1 MADYKLS
8 ATLELKDKFT
18 AVVDKAKGGMKSFVG
33 TLEGASGTVDK
44 TGSAMEKMGQS
55 ALSAATKAE
64 KTKKALNGIKGTYT
78 ATIKTNDNATGTVK
92 KVANEIKALTGKTHS
107 IRVGIQQQISGPLG
121 NIKGKLSNAASG
133 FLSGLPTQL
142 VGFAGIGY
150 GVADTLRVYT
160 DFTHQMSRVKAIAGA
175 TDEEF
180 VRLTAKAKKQGM
192 MTQFTATESGKAM
205 EYMAMAGWKT
215 EDMLNGISGI
225 MSLAAASGEDLGQVS
240 DIVTDALSAFKLQA
254 KDAGHFADVLAQ
266 AATNSNTNVGMM
278 GYTFKYVAPLAG
290 TLGFNIED
298 TALAIGLMAN
308 SGIKAEKAGTAL
320 RSLFTRMAAPT
331 KQSSSAMSE
340 LGFSMT
346 DSTGKVK
353 SLRSIM
359 KELRKDFKSLST
371 TDQTRL
377 AKQLAGE
384 DAISGFLAIMNANE
398 ADWNKLE
405 TAIDHSSGAAK
416 NMENVSTS
424 NLWGSIKSLQSA
436 WESVQLGFMGQ
447 GPGSGVKEFV
457 DAVTIDLRKFTK
469 SLQDGFQFKD
479 LVDLAKNAVQQLID
493 KFMQLDGVGSVL
505 AGGTLA
511 FGLAKLI
518 GMLKKFNGLFKTGT
532 AGAGGTA
539 GTGVGTHD
547 MVVNANNVVVNGTVA
562 GGASGGGTTPV
573 PGGGGKKSGGAAA
586 SAIVRYLP
594 AILTGVKTA
603 YDVVKTEGKEAK
615 TRVGIGGAVQTGAV
629 ALGTAIGGPA
639 GSVIGFAV
647 GDAINQAIQD
657 PAWSSQRSSAGSE
670 MYLRPF
676 EALAS
681 TNDRING
688 DAMGNGQDIASRFN
702 ADMARIP
709 EDFKN
714 WLQESPSSMDGWS
727 DSMDGVADRFNQDWA
742 NIKQAAQQKL
752 AEVGSAIDE
761 LGTEVGNKAEEM
773 KTNISNA
780 WEEIA
785 QAVSDTTSEWGGY
798 VDAAIGTIEG
808 ALEGLKSRAAGIW
821 ADIKKAAAS
830 AWADI
835 GAKASGALSGAQSW
849 FAGTSVGQWW
859 YSGKGN
865 ATGSQYYEGG
875 WTEINEHGGELI
887 DLPGGSRIYPHAT
900 TERMLE
906 KQFSNVKT
914 GGAPTV
920 NISGNTFVVRQES
933 DIQQIA
939 YELAQLIMQGQQN
952 YGGGYA

>member
-18 AVVDKAKGGMKSFVG
+18 AVVDKAKSGMKSFAS
-33 TLEGASGTVDK
+33 TLEGASGSVDK

-55 ALSAATKAE
+55 ALSAAAKAD
-64 KTKKALNGIKGTYT
+64 KAKKSLEGLKGTYT
-78 ATIKTNDNATGTVK
+78 ATIKTNDSATGTVK
-92 KVANEIKALTGKTHS
+92 KVANEIKALTNKTHS

-121 NIKGKLSNAASG
+121 NIKGKISNAASG

-142 VGFAGIGY
+142 VGFAGLGY
-150 GVADTLRVYT
+150 GVADTLKVYT

-175 TDEEF
+175 TDDEF
-180 VRLTAKAKKQGM
+180 ARLTAKAKEQGM

-320 RSLFTRMAAPT
+320 RSMFTRMAAPT
-331 KQSSSAMSE
+331 KESSSAMAE

-359 KELRKDFKSLST
+359 KELRKDFKGLSK
-371 TDQTRL
+371 TDQARL

-384 DAISGFLAIMNANE
+384 DAISGFLAIMNANGS
-398 ADWNKLE
+398 DWRKLE
-405 TAIDHSSGAAK
+405 TAIDHSQGAAK
-416 NMENVSTS
+416 NMENISTS

-436 WESVQLGFMGQ
+436 WESVQLSFMSQ
-447 GPGSGVKEFV
+447 GPGSTIKEFV
-457 DAVTIDLRKFTK
+457 DAATLDLRKLSTALKNGFKFT
-469 SLQDGFQFKD
+469 DA
-479 LVDLAKNAVQQLID
+479 VDLAKTAVQQLID
-493 KFMQLDGVGSVL
+493 KFLKLDSMGSVL
-505 AGGTLA
+505 SGGTLA
-511 FGLAKLI
+511 FGLVNLI
-518 GMLKKFNGLFKTGT
+518 GLMKKFNGLFKNTGT
-532 AGAGGTA
+532 SGGVS
-539 GTGVGTHD
+539 GTGVGMND
-547 MVVNANNVVVNGTVA
+547 MVINARNVVVNGTVSGSA
-562 GGASGGGTTPV
+562 GGSTVPV
-573 PGGGGKKSGGAAA
+573 PGGRKKSGGAAA
-586 SAIVRYLP
+586 AATFVRYLP

-603 YDVVKTEGKEAK
+603 YDVVKTEGKDAK

-639 GSVIGFAV
+639 GTVVGFAV

-670 MYLRPF
+670 MYLQPSYDDR
-676 EALAS
+676 LG
-681 TNDRING
+681 TNGGVNG
-688 DAMGNGQDIASRFN
+688 DTMGNGQDIASRFQT
-702 ADMARIP
+702 DMGN
-709 EDFKN
+709 FKN
-714 WLQESPSSMDGWS
+714 WLFSDDAPSAMDSWG

-752 AEVGSAIDE
+752 SGIGTAMGE
-761 LGTEVGNKAEEM
+761 LGESIGTQASEM
-773 KTNISNA
+773 QTSMSNA
-780 WEEIA
+780 WENIA
-785 QAVSDTTSEWGGY
+785 QSVSETTSEWGGY
-798 VDAAIGTIEG
+798 VDDAIGTIEG
-808 ALEGLKSRAAGIW
+808 ALDGLKSRAAGIW
-821 ADIKKAAAS
+821 ADIKNSAAS

-849 FAGTSVGQWW
+849 FAGTSLGKWW
-859 YSGKGN
+859 DHN
-865 ATGSQYYEGG
+865 ATGSEYYAGG
-875 WTEINEHGGELI
+875 LTEVNEHGGEII

-906 KQFSNVKT
+906 KQFSKAT
-914 GGAPTV
+914 SAGAPTV
-920 NISGNTFVVRQES
+920 TISGNTFIVRQES

>member
-18 AVVDKAKGGMKSFVG
+18 AVVDNVKSGMKSFAS
-33 TLEGASGTVDK
+33 TLEGASGTVDR

-55 ALSAATKAE
+55 ALSAAAKAD
-64 KTKKALNGIKGTYT
+64 KAKRSLEGLKGTYT
-78 ATIKTNDNATGTVK
+78 ATIKTNDSATGTVK
-92 KVANEIKALTGKTHS
+92 KVANEIKALTNKTHS

-121 NIKGKLSNAASG
+121 NIKGKISNAASG

-142 VGFAGIGY
+142 VGFAGLGY
-150 GVADTLRVYT
+150 GVADTLKVYT

-175 TDEEF
+175 TDDEF
-180 VRLTAKAKKQGM
+180 ARLIAKAKEQGM

-320 RSLFTRMAAPT
+320 RSMFTRMAAPT
-331 KQSSSAMSE
+331 KESSSAMAE

-359 KELRKDFKSLST
+359 KELRKDFKGLSK
-371 TDQTRL
+371 TDQARL

-384 DAISGFLAIMNANE
+384 DAISGFLAIMNANGS
-398 ADWNKLE
+398 DWRKLE
-405 TAIDHSSGAAK
+405 TAIDHSQGAAK
-416 NMENVSTS
+416 NMENISTS

-436 WESVQLGFMGQ
+436 WESVQLSFMSQ
-447 GPGSGVKEFV
+447 GPGSTIKEFV
-457 DAVTIDLRKFTK
+457 DAATLDLRKLSTALKNGFKFT
-469 SLQDGFQFKD
+469 DA
-479 LVDLAKNAVQQLID
+479 VDLAKTAVQQLID
-493 KFMQLDGVGSVL
+493 KFLKLDSMGSVL

-511 FGLAKLI
+511 FGLVNLI
-518 GMLKKFNGLFKTGT
+518 GLMKKFNGLFKNTGT
-532 AGAGGTA
+532 SGGVS
-539 GTGVGTHD
+539 GTGVGMND
-547 MVVNANNVVVNGTVA
+547 MVINARNVVVNGTVSGSA
-562 GGASGGGTTPV
+562 GGSTVPV
-573 PGGGGKKSGGAAA
+573 PGGRKKSGGSAAA
-586 SAIVRYLP
+586 ATFVRYLP

-603 YDVVKTEGKEAK
+603 YDVVKTEGKDAK

-639 GSVIGFAV
+639 GTVVGFAV

-670 MYLRPF
+670 MYLQPSYDDG
-676 EALAS
+676 LG
-681 TNDRING
+681 TNGGVNG
-688 DAMGNGQDIASRFN
+688 DTMGNGQDIASRFQT
-702 ADMARIP
+702 DMGN
-709 EDFKN
+709 FKN
-714 WLQESPSSMDGWS
+714 WLFSDDAPSAMDSWG

-752 AEVGSAIDE
+752 SGIGTAMGE
-761 LGTEVGNKAEEM
+761 LGESIGTQASEM
-773 KTNISNA
+773 QTSMSNA
-780 WEEIA
+780 WENIA
-785 QAVSDTTSEWGGY
+785 QSVSETTSEWGGY
-798 VDAAIGTIEG
+798 VDDAIGTIEG
-808 ALEGLKSRAAGIW
+808 ALDGLKSRAAGIW
-821 ADIKKAAAS
+821 ADIKNSAAS

-849 FAGTSVGQWW
+849 FAGTSLGKWW
-859 YSGKGN
+859 DHN
-865 ATGSQYYEGG
+865 ATGSEYYAGG
-875 WTEINEHGGELI
+875 LTEVNEHGGEII

-906 KQFSNVKT
+906 KQFSKAT
-914 GGAPTV
+914 SAGAPTV
-920 NISGNTFVVRQES
+920 TISGNTFIVRQES

>member
-18 AVVDKAKGGMKSFVG
+18 AVVDKAKSGMKSFAS
-33 TLEGASGTVDK
+33 TLEGASGTVDR

-55 ALSAATKAE
+55 ALSAAAKAE
-64 KTKKALNGIKGTYT
+64 KTKKSLNGIKGTYT

-92 KVANEIKALTGKTHS
+92 KVANEIKALTNKTHS

-142 VGFAGIGY
+142 VGFAGLGY
-150 GVADTLRVYT
+150 GVADTLKVYT

-175 TDEEF
+175 TDDEF
-180 VRLTAKAKKQGM
+180 ARLTAKAKEQGM

-320 RSLFTRMAAPT
+320 RSMFTRMAAPT
-331 KQSSSAMSE
+331 KESSSAMAE

-346 DSTGKVK
+346 DSAGKVK

-359 KELRKDFKSLST
+359 KELRKDFKGLSKM
-371 TDQTRL
+371 DQTRL

-398 ADWNKLE
+398 SDWKKLE
-405 TAIDHSSGAAK
+405 TAIDHSQGAAK
-416 NMENVSTS
+416 NMENISTS
-424 NLWGSIKSLQSA
+424 NLWGSIKGLQSA
-436 WESVQLGFMGQ
+436 WEAVQLGIMSQ
-447 GPGSGVKEFV
+447 GPGSGMKEFV
-457 DAVTIDLRKFTK
+457 DAATIDLRKFTK
-469 SLQDGFQFKD
+469 SLEDGFQFKD
-479 LVDLAKNAVQQLID
+479 LVDVAKTAVQQLID
-493 KFMQLDGVGSVL
+493 KFVQLDGMGSVL

-511 FGLAKLI
+511 LGLVKLI
-518 GMLKKFNGLFKTGT
+518 GLMKKFNGLFKTST
-532 AGAGGTA
+532 VGGNT
-539 GTGVGTHD
+539 GTGVGMND
-547 MVVNANNVVVNGTVA
+547 MVVNARNVVVNGTVSGSA
-562 GGASGGGTTPV
+562 GGGATPV
-573 PGGGGKKSGGAAA
+573 PGGGKKGSGAAV

-603 YDVVKTEGKEAK
+603 YDVVKTEGKDAK

-639 GSVIGFAV
+639 GTVVGFAV

-670 MYLRPF
+670 MYLQPSYDDR
-676 EALAS
+676 LG
-681 TNDRING
+681 TNGGVNG
-688 DAMGNGQDIASRFN
+688 DTMGNGQDIASRFQTDTTN
-702 ADMARIP
+702 
-709 EDFKN
+709 FKN
-714 WLQESPSSMDGWS
+714 WLFSSDAPSAMDDWGNSMDG
-727 DSMDGVADRFNQDWA
+727 MADRFNQDWE
-742 NIKQAAQQKL
+742 NMKQTAQQKL
-752 AEVGSAIDE
+752 SSIGTAMGE
-761 LGTEVGNKAEEM
+761 LGESIGTQASEM
-773 KTNISNA
+773 QTSMSNA
-780 WEEIA
+780 WENIA
-785 QAVSDTTSEWGGY
+785 QSVSETTSEWGGY
-798 VDAAIGTIEG
+798 VDDAIGTIEG
-808 ALEGLKSRAAGIW
+808 ALEGLKGRAAGIW
-821 ADIKKAAAS
+821 ADIKNSAAS

-835 GAKASGALSGAQSW
+835 GAKASNALAGAQSW
-849 FAGTSVGQWW
+849 FAGTALGKWW
-859 YSGKGN
+859 DHN
-865 ATGSQYYEGG
+865 ATGSEYYTGG
-875 WTEINEHGGELI
+875 LTEVNEHGGEII

-906 KQFSNVKT
+906 KQFSKAT
-914 GGAPTV
+914 PAGAPTV
-920 NISGNTFVVRQES
+920 TISGNTFIVRQES

>member
-18 AVVDKAKGGMKSFVG
+18 AVVDKAKSGMKSFAS
-33 TLEGASGTVDK
+33 TLEGASGSVDK
-44 TGSAMEKMGQS
+44 TGSAMEKMGRS
-55 ALSAATKAE
+55 ALSAAAKAD
-64 KTKKALNGIKGTYT
+64 KAKKSLEGLKGTYT
-78 ATIKTNDNATGTVK
+78 ATIKTNDSATGTVK
-92 KVANEIKALTGKTHS
+92 KVANEIKALTTKTHS
-107 IRVGIQQQISGPLG
+107 IRVGIQQQIPGPLG
-121 NIKGKLSNAASG
+121 NIKGKLSNATSG

-175 TDEEF
+175 TDDEF
-180 VRLTAKAKKQGM
+180 ARLTAKAKEQGM

-320 RSLFTRMAAPT
+320 RSMFTRMAAPT
-331 KQSSSAMSE
+331 KESSSAMAE

-346 DSTGKVK
+346 DSAGKVK

-359 KELRKDFKSLST
+359 KELRKDFKGLSKM
-371 TDQTRL
+371 DQTRL

-398 ADWNKLE
+398 SDWKKLE
-405 TAIDHSSGAAK
+405 TAIDHSQGAAK
-416 NMENVSTS
+416 NMENISTS
-424 NLWGSIKSLQSA
+424 NLWGSIKGLQSA
-436 WESVQLGFMGQ
+436 WEAVQLGIMSQ
-447 GPGSGVKEFV
+447 GPGSGMKEFV

-469 SLQDGFQFKD
+469 SLEDGFQFRD
-479 LVDLAKNAVQQLID
+479 LVDVAKTAVQQLID
-493 KFMQLDGVGSVL
+493 KFVQLDGMGSVL

-511 FGLAKLI
+511 LGLVKLI
-518 GMLKKFNGLFKTGT
+518 GLMKKFNGLFKNTGT
-532 AGAGGTA
+532 AGGTS
-539 GTGVGTHD
+539 GTGVGMND
-547 MVVNANNVVVNGTVA
+547 MVVNARNVVVNGTVSGTA
-562 GGASGGGTTPV
+562 GGGTVPV
-573 PGGGGKKSGGAAA
+573 PGGPGKKSGGAAA
-586 SAIVRYLP
+586 AATFVRYLP

-603 YDVVKTEGKEAK
+603 YDVVKTEGKDAK

-639 GSVIGFAV
+639 GTVVGFAV

-657 PAWSSQRSSAGSE
+657 PEWSSQRSSANSE

-676 EALAS
+676 EAQAS

-688 DAMGNGQDIASRFN
+688 DALGNGQDIASRFQTDTAN
-702 ADMARIP
+702 
-709 EDFKN
+709 FKN
-714 WLQESPSSMDGWS
+714 WLFSSDAPSAMDDWGNSMDG
-727 DSMDGVADRFNQDWA
+727 MADRFNQDWE
-742 NIKQAAQQKL
+742 NMKQTAQQKL
-752 AEVGSAIDE
+752 SGIGTAMGE
-761 LGTEVGNKAEEM
+761 LGESIGTQASEM
-773 KTNISNA
+773 QTSMSNA
-780 WEEIA
+780 WENIA
-785 QAVSDTTSEWGGY
+785 QSVSETTSEWGGY
-798 VDAAIGTIEG
+798 VDDAIGTIEG
-808 ALEGLKSRAAGIW
+808 ALDGLKSRAAGIW
-821 ADIKKAAAS
+821 ADIKNSAAS

-849 FAGTSVGQWW
+849 FAGTSLGKWW
-859 YSGKGN
+859 DHN
-865 ATGSQYYEGG
+865 ATGSEYYAGG
-875 WTEINEHGGELI
+875 LTEVNEHGGEII

-906 KQFSNVKT
+906 KQFSKAT
-914 GGAPTV
+914 SAGAPTV
-920 NISGNTFVVRQES
+920 TISGNTFIVRQES

>member
-18 AVVDKAKGGMKSFVG
+18 AVVDKAKSGMKSFTS
-33 TLEGASGTVDK
+33 TLEGASGSVDK

-55 ALSAATKAE
+55 ALSAAAKAE
-64 KTKKALNGIKGTYT
+64 KAKRSLEGLKGTYT
-78 ATIKTNDNATGTVK
+78 ATIKTNDAATGTVK
-92 KVANEIKALTGKTHS
+92 KVANEIKALTNKTHS

-142 VGFAGIGY
+142 VGFAGLGY
-150 GVADTLRVYT
+150 GVADTLKVYT

-175 TDEEF
+175 TDDEF
-180 VRLTAKAKKQGM
+180 ARLTAKAKEQGM

-320 RSLFTRMAAPT
+320 RSMFTRMAAPT
-331 KQSSSAMSE
+331 KESSSAMAE

-353 SLRSIM
+353 NLRSIM
-359 KELRKDFKSLST
+359 KELRKDFKGLSKM
-371 TDQTRL
+371 DQTRL

-398 ADWNKLE
+398 SDWKKLE
-405 TAIDHSSGAAK
+405 TAIDHSQGAAK
-416 NMENVSTS
+416 NMENISTS
-424 NLWGSIKSLQSA
+424 NLWGSIKGLQSA
-436 WESVQLGFMGQ
+436 WESVQLGIMSQ
-447 GPGSGVKEFV
+447 GPGSGLKEFV
-457 DAVTIDLRKFTK
+457 DAVTIDLRKLTK
-469 SLQDGFQFKD
+469 SLEDGFQFRD
-479 LVDLAKNAVQQLID
+479 LVDVAKTAVQQLID
-493 KFMQLDGVGSVL
+493 KFVQLDGMGSVL

-511 FGLAKLI
+511 FGLLKLI
-518 GMLKKFNGLFKTGT
+518 GLMKKFNGLFKNTGT
-532 AGAGGTA
+532 AGGVSGT
-539 GTGVGTHD
+539 GTGVGMND
-547 MVVNANNVVVNGTVA
+547 MVVNARNVVVNGTVSGTA
-562 GGASGGGTTPV
+562 GGGTVPV
-573 PGGGGKKSGGAAA
+573 PGGGKKSGGAAA
-586 SAIVRYLP
+586 AATFIRYLP

-603 YDVVKTEGKEAK
+603 YDVVKTEGKDAK

-639 GSVIGFAV
+639 GTVVGFAV

-657 PAWSSQRSSAGSE
+657 PEWSSQRSSANSE

-676 EALAS
+676 EAQAS
-681 TNDRING
+681 TNERING
-688 DAMGNGQDIASRFN
+688 DALGNGQDIASRFQTDTAN
-702 ADMARIP
+702 
-709 EDFKN
+709 FKN
-714 WLQESPSSMDGWS
+714 WLFSSDAPSAMDDWGNSMDG
-727 DSMDGVADRFNQDWA
+727 MADRFNQDWETM
-742 NIKQAAQQKL
+742 KQTVQQKL
-752 AEVGSAIDE
+752 AGIGTAIGE
-761 LGTEVGNKAEEM
+761 LGESIGTQAGEM
-773 KTNISNA
+773 QTAMSDA
-780 WEEIA
+780 WENIA
-785 QAVSDTTSEWGGY
+785 QSVSDTTSEWGGY
-798 VDAAIGTIEG
+798 VDNAIGTIES

-821 ADIKKAAAS
+821 ADIKNSAAS

-849 FAGTSVGQWW
+849 FAGTSLGKWW
-859 YSGKGN
+859 DHN
-865 ATGSQYYEGG
+865 ATGSEYYAGG
-875 WTEINEHGGELI
+875 LTEVNEHGGEII

-906 KQFSNVKT
+906 KQLAQAVPV
-914 GGAPTV
+914 GAPTV
-920 NISGNTFVVRQES
+920 TISGNTFIVRQES

>member
-1 MADYKLS
+1 M
-8 ATLELKDKFT
+8 
-18 AVVDKAKGGMKSFVG
+18 
-33 TLEGASGTVDK
+33 
-44 TGSAMEKMGQS
+44 
-55 ALSAATKAE
+55 
-64 KTKKALNGIKGTYT
+64 
-78 ATIKTNDNATGTVK
+78 K
-92 KVANEIKALTGKTHS
+92 KVANEIKALTNKTHS

-121 NIKGKLSNAASG
+121 NVKGKLSNAASG

-142 VGFAGIGY
+142 VGFAGLGY
-150 GVADTLRVYT
+150 GVADTLKVYT

-175 TDEEF
+175 TDDEF
-180 VRLTAKAKKQGM
+180 ARLTAKAKEQGM

-320 RSLFTRMAAPT
+320 RSMFTRMAAPT
-331 KQSSSAMSE
+331 KESSSAMAE

-346 DSTGKVK
+346 DSAGKVK

-359 KELRKDFKSLST
+359 KELRKDFKGLSKM
-371 TDQTRL
+371 DQTRL

-398 ADWNKLE
+398 SDWKKLE
-405 TAIDHSSGAAK
+405 TAIDHSQGAAK
-416 NMENVSTS
+416 NMENISTS
-424 NLWGSIKSLQSA
+424 NLWGSIKGLQSA
-436 WESVQLGFMGQ
+436 WEAVQLGIMSQ
-447 GPGSGVKEFV
+447 GPGSGMKEFV
-457 DAVTIDLRKFTK
+457 DAATIDLRKFTK
-469 SLQDGFQFKD
+469 SLEDGFQFRD
-479 LVDLAKNAVQQLID
+479 LVDVAKTAVQQLID
-493 KFMQLDGVGSVL
+493 KFIQLDGMGSVL

-511 FGLAKLI
+511 FGLVKLI
-518 GMLKKFNGLFKTGT
+518 GLMKKFNGLFKTST
-532 AGAGGTA
+532 VGGNT
-539 GTGVGTHD
+539 GTGVGMND
-547 MVVNANNVVVNGTVA
+547 MVVNARNVVVNGTVSGSA
-562 GGASGGGTTPV
+562 GGGATPV
-573 PGGGGKKSGGAAA
+573 PGGGKKGSGAAV

-594 AILTGVKTA
+594 AILTGVKTV
-603 YDVVKTEGKEAK
+603 YDVTKTEGKEAK

-639 GSVIGFAV
+639 GTVVGFAV

-670 MYLRPF
+670 MYLQPSYDDR
-676 EALAS
+676 LG
-681 TNDRING
+681 TNGGVNG
-688 DAMGNGQDIASRFN
+688 DTMGNGQDIASRFQT
-702 ADMARIP
+702 DMGN
-709 EDFKN
+709 FKN
-714 WLQESPSSMDGWS
+714 WLFSDDAPSAMDDWGNSMDG
-727 DSMDGVADRFNQDWA
+727 MADRFNQDWE
-742 NIKQAAQQKL
+742 NMKQTAQQKL
-752 AEVGSAIDE
+752 SGIGTAMGE
-761 LGTEVGNKAEEM
+761 LGESIGTQASEM
-773 KTNISNA
+773 QTSMSNA
-780 WEEIA
+780 WENIA
-785 QAVSDTTSEWGGY
+785 QSVSETTSEWGGY
-798 VDAAIGTIEG
+798 VDDAIGTIEG
-808 ALEGLKSRAAGIW
+808 ALDGLKSRAAGIW
-821 ADIKKAAAS
+821 ADIKNSAAS

-849 FAGTSVGQWW
+849 FAGTSLGKWW
-859 YSGKGN
+859 DHN
-865 ATGSQYYEGG
+865 ATGSEYYAGG
-875 WTEINEHGGELI
+875 LTEVNEHGGEII

-906 KQFSNVKT
+906 KQFSKAT
-914 GGAPTV
+914 PTGAPTV
-920 NISGNTFVVRQES
+920 TISGNTFIVRQES

>member
-18 AVVDKAKGGMKSFVG
+18 AVVDKAKSGMKSFAS
-33 TLEGASGTVDK
+33 TLEGASGSVDK
-44 TGSAMEKMGQS
+44 TGSAMEKMGRS
-55 ALSAATKAE
+55 ALSAAAKAD
-64 KTKKALNGIKGTYT
+64 KAKKSLEGLKGTYT
-78 ATIKTNDNATGTVK
+78 ATLKTNDSATGTVK
-92 KVANEIKALTGKTHS
+92 KVANEIKALTTKTHS

-121 NIKGKLSNAASG
+121 NIKGKLSNATSG

-175 TDEEF
+175 TDDEF
-180 VRLTAKAKKQGM
+180 ARLTAKAKEQGM

-320 RSLFTRMAAPT
+320 RSMFTRMAAPT
-331 KQSSSAMSE
+331 KESSSAMAE

-346 DSTGKVK
+346 DSAGKVK

-359 KELRKDFKSLST
+359 KELRKDFKGLSKM
-371 TDQTRL
+371 DQTRL

-398 ADWNKLE
+398 SDWKKLE
-405 TAIDHSSGAAK
+405 TAIDHSQGAAK
-416 NMENVSTS
+416 NMENISTS
-424 NLWGSIKSLQSA
+424 NLWGSIKGLQSA
-436 WESVQLGFMGQ
+436 WEAVQLGIMSQ
-447 GPGSGVKEFV
+447 GPGSGMKEFV
-457 DAVTIDLRKFTK
+457 DAATIDLRKFTK
-469 SLQDGFQFKD
+469 SLEDGFQFKD
-479 LVDLAKNAVQQLID
+479 LVDVAKTAVQQLID
-493 KFMQLDGVGSVL
+493 KFVQLDGVGSVL

-511 FGLAKLI
+511 FGLVKLI
-518 GMLKKFNGLFKTGT
+518 GLMKKFNGLFKNTGT
-532 AGAGGTA
+532 SGGVS
-539 GTGVGTHD
+539 GTGVGMND
-547 MVVNANNVVVNGTVA
+547 MVINARNVVVNGTVSGSA
-562 GGASGGGTTPV
+562 GGSTVPV
-573 PGGGGKKSGGAAA
+573 PGGRKKSGGAAA
-586 SAIVRYLP
+586 AATFVRYLP

-603 YDVVKTEGKEAK
+603 YDVVKTEGKDAK

-639 GSVIGFAV
+639 GTVVGFAV

-670 MYLRPF
+670 MYLQPSYDDG
-676 EALAS
+676 LG
-681 TNDRING
+681 TNGGVNG
-688 DAMGNGQDIASRFN
+688 DTMGNGQDIASRFQT
-702 ADMARIP
+702 DMGN
-709 EDFKN
+709 FKN
-714 WLQESPSSMDGWS
+714 WLFSDDAPSAMDSWG

-752 AEVGSAIDE
+752 SGIGTAMGE
-761 LGTEVGNKAEEM
+761 LGESIGTQASEM
-773 KTNISNA
+773 QTSMSNA
-780 WEEIA
+780 WENIA
-785 QAVSDTTSEWGGY
+785 QSVSETTSEWGGY
-798 VDAAIGTIEG
+798 VDDAIGTIEG
-808 ALEGLKSRAAGIW
+808 ALDGLKSRAAGIW
-821 ADIKKAAAS
+821 ADIKNSAAS

-849 FAGTSVGQWW
+849 FAGTFLGKWW
-859 YSGKGN
+859 DHN
-865 ATGSQYYEGG
+865 ATGSEYYAGG
-875 WTEINEHGGELI
+875 LTEVNEHGGEII

-906 KQFSNVKT
+906 KQFSKAT
-914 GGAPTV
+914 SAGAPTV
-920 NISGNTFVVRQES
+920 TISGNTFIVRQES

>member
-18 AVVDKAKGGMKSFVG
+18 VVVDKAKSGMKSFAS
-33 TLEGASGTVDK
+33 TLEGASGFVDK
-44 TGSAMEKMGQS
+44 TGSAMEKMGRS
-55 ALSAATKAE
+55 ALSAAAKAD
-64 KTKKALNGIKGTYT
+64 KAKKSLEGLKGTYT
-78 ATIKTNDNATGTVK
+78 ATIKTNDAATGTVK
-92 KVANEIKALTGKTHS
+92 KVANEIKALTNKTHS

-142 VGFAGIGY
+142 VGFAGLGY
-150 GVADTLRVYT
+150 GVADTLKVYT

-175 TDEEF
+175 TDDEF
-180 VRLTAKAKKQGM
+180 ARLTAKAKEQGM

-298 TALAIGLMAN
+298 TALAIGLMAS

-320 RSLFTRMAAPT
+320 RSMFTRMAAPT
-331 KQSSSAMSE
+331 KESSSAMAE

-346 DSTGKVK
+346 DSAGKVK

-359 KELRKDFKSLST
+359 KELRKDFKGLSKL
-371 TDQTRL
+371 DQTRL

-384 DAISGFLAIMNANE
+384 DAISGFLAIMNANDS
-398 ADWNKLE
+398 DWKKLE
-405 TAIDHSSGAAK
+405 TAIDHSQGASK
-416 NMENVSTS
+416 RNEIISTS

-436 WESVQLGFMGQ
+436 WEAVQLGIMSQ
-447 GPGSGVKEFV
+447 GPGSGMKEFV
-457 DAVTIDLRKFTK
+457 DAATIDLRKFTK
-469 SLQDGFQFKD
+469 SLEDGFQFRD
-479 LVDLAKNAVQQLID
+479 LVDVAKNAVQQLID
-493 KFMQLDGVGSVL
+493 KFVQLDGMGSVL

-511 FGLAKLI
+511 FGLVKLI
-518 GMLKKFNGLFKTGT
+518 GLLKKFNGLFKNTGT
-532 AGAGGTA
+532 AEGAS
-539 GTGVGTHD
+539 GTGVGMND
-547 MVVNANNVVVNGTVA
+547 MVVNARNVVVNGTVSGSA
-562 GGASGGGTTPV
+562 GGSTVPV
-573 PGGGGKKSGGAAA
+573 PGGGKKSGGATAA
-586 SAIVRYLP
+586 ATFVRYLP

-603 YDVVKTEGKEAK
+603 YDVVKTEGKDAK

-639 GSVIGFAV
+639 GSLVGFAV

-670 MYLRPF
+670 MYLQPSYDDR
-676 EALAS
+676 LG
-681 TNDRING
+681 TNGGVNG
-688 DAMGNGQDIASRFN
+688 DTMGNGQDIASRFQTDTAN
-702 ADMARIP
+702 
-709 EDFKN
+709 FKN
-714 WLQESPSSMDGWS
+714 WLFSSDAPSAMDDWGNSMDG
-727 DSMDGVADRFNQDWA
+727 MADRFNQDWE
-742 NIKQAAQQKL
+742 NMKQTAQQKL
-752 AEVGSAIDE
+752 SGIGTAMGE
-761 LGTEVGNKAEEM
+761 LGESIGTQASEM
-773 KTNISNA
+773 QTSMSNA
-780 WEEIA
+780 WENIA
-785 QAVSDTTSEWGGY
+785 QSVSDTTSEWGGY
-798 VDAAIGTIEG
+798 VDNAIGTIEG

-821 ADIKKAAAS
+821 ADIKESAAS

-835 GAKASGALSGAQSW
+835 GAKASGALAGAQSW
-849 FAGTSVGQWW
+849 FAGTSLGKWW
-859 YSGKGN
+859 DHN
-865 ATGSQYYEGG
+865 ATGSEYYAGG
-875 WTEINEHGGELI
+875 LTEVNEHGGEII

-900 TERMLE
+900 TERLLE
-906 KQFSNVKT
+906 KQFSKAAPA
-914 GGAPTV
+914 GAPTV
-920 NISGNTFVVRQES
+920 TISGNTFIVRQES

>member
-18 AVVDKAKGGMKSFVG
+18 AVVDKAKSGMKSFAS
-33 TLEGASGTVDK
+33 TLEGASGSVDK

-55 ALSAATKAE
+55 ALSAAAKAD
-64 KTKKALNGIKGTYT
+64 KAKKSLEGLKGTYT
-78 ATIKTNDNATGTVK
+78 ATIKTNDSATGTVK
-92 KVANEIKALTGKTHS
+92 KVANEIKALTNKTHS

-142 VGFAGIGY
+142 VGFAGLGY
-150 GVADTLRVYT
+150 GVADTLKVYT

-175 TDEEF
+175 TDDEF
-180 VRLTAKAKKQGM
+180 ARLTAKAKEQGM

-320 RSLFTRMAAPT
+320 RSMFTRMAAPT
-331 KQSSSAMSE
+331 KQSRSAMAE

-359 KELRKDFKSLST
+359 KELRKDFKGLSK
-371 TDQTRL
+371 TDQARL

-384 DAISGFLAIMNANE
+384 DAISGFLAIINANGS
-398 ADWNKLE
+398 DWRKLE
-405 TAIDHSSGAAK
+405 TAIDHSQGAAK
-416 NMENVSTS
+416 NMENISTS

-436 WESVQLGFMGQ
+436 WESVQLSFMSQ
-447 GPGSGVKEFV
+447 GPGSTIKEFV
-457 DAVTIDLRKFTK
+457 DAATLDLRKLSTALKNGFKFT
-469 SLQDGFQFKD
+469 DA
-479 LVDLAKNAVQQLID
+479 VELAKTAVQQLID
-493 KFMQLDGVGSVL
+493 KFLKLDSMGSVL

-511 FGLAKLI
+511 FGLVNLI
-518 GMLKKFNGLFKTGT
+518 GLMKKFNGLFKNTGT
-532 AGAGGTA
+532 SGGVS
-539 GTGVGTHD
+539 GTGVGMND
-547 MVVNANNVVVNGTVA
+547 MVINARNVVVNGTVSGSA
-562 GGASGGGTTPV
+562 GGSTVPV
-573 PGGGGKKSGGAAA
+573 PGGRKKSGGAAA
-586 SAIVRYLP
+586 AATFVRYLP

-603 YDVVKTEGKEAK
+603 YDVVKTEGKDAK

-639 GSVIGFAV
+639 GTVVGFAV

-670 MYLRPF
+670 MYLQPSYDDG
-676 EALAS
+676 LG
-681 TNDRING
+681 TNGGVNG
-688 DAMGNGQDIASRFN
+688 DTMGNGQDIASRFQT
-702 ADMARIP
+702 DMGN
-709 EDFKN
+709 FKN
-714 WLQESPSSMDGWS
+714 WLFSDDAPSAMDSWG

-752 AEVGSAIDE
+752 SGIGTAMGE
-761 LGTEVGNKAEEM
+761 LGESIGTQASEM
-773 KTNISNA
+773 QTSMSNA
-780 WEEIA
+780 WENIA
-785 QAVSDTTSEWGGY
+785 QSVSDTTSEWGGY
-798 VDAAIGTIEG
+798 VDNAIGTIEG

-821 ADIKKAAAS
+821 ADIKESAAS

-835 GAKASGALSGAQSW
+835 GAKASGALAGAQSW
-849 FAGTSVGQWW
+849 FAGTSLGKWW
-859 YSGKGN
+859 DHN
-865 ATGSQYYEGG
+865 ATGSEYYAGG
-875 WTEINEHGGELI
+875 LTEVNEHGGEII

-906 KQFSNVKT
+906 KQFSQAAPAS
-914 GGAPTV
+914 APTV
-920 NISGNTFVVRQES
+920 TISGNTFIVRQES

>member
-18 AVVDKAKGGMKSFVG
+18 AVVDKAKNGMKSFAS
-33 TLEGASGTVDK
+33 TLEGASGSVDK

-55 ALSAATKAE
+55 ALSAAAKAE
-64 KTKKALNGIKGTYT
+64 KAKRSLEGLKGTYT
-78 ATIKTNDNATGTVK
+78 ATIKTNDSATGTVK
-92 KVANEIKALTGKTHS
+92 KVANEIKALTNKTHS

-142 VGFAGIGY
+142 VGFAGLGY
-150 GVADTLRVYT
+150 GVADTLKVYT

-175 TDEEF
+175 TDDEF
-180 VRLTAKAKKQGM
+180 ARLTAKAKEQGM

-320 RSLFTRMAAPT
+320 RSMFTRMAAPT
-331 KQSSSAMSE
+331 KESSSAMAE

-346 DSTGKVK
+346 DSAGKVK

-359 KELRKDFKSLST
+359 KELRKDFKGLSKM
-371 TDQTRL
+371 DQTRL

-398 ADWNKLE
+398 SDWKKLE
-405 TAIDHSSGAAK
+405 TAIDHSQGAAK
-416 NMENVSTS
+416 NMENISTS
-424 NLWGSIKSLQSA
+424 NLWGSIKGLQSA
-436 WESVQLGFMGQ
+436 WEAVQLGIMSQ
-447 GPGSGVKEFV
+447 GPGSGMKEFV
-457 DAVTIDLRKFTK
+457 DAATIDLRKFTK
-469 SLQDGFQFKD
+469 SLEDGFQFKD
-479 LVDLAKNAVQQLID
+479 LIDVAKNAVQQLID
-493 KFMQLDGVGSVL
+493 KFVQLDGMGSVL

-511 FGLAKLI
+511 LGLVKLI
-518 GMLKKFNGLFKTGT
+518 GLLKKFNGLFKTST
-532 AGAGGTA
+532 VGGNT
-539 GTGVGTHD
+539 GTGVGMND
-547 MVVNANNVVVNGTVA
+547 MVVNARNVVVNGTVSGSA
-562 GGASGGGTTPV
+562 GGGATPV
-573 PGGGGKKSGGAAA
+573 PGGGKKGSGAAA

-594 AILTGVKTA
+594 AILTGVKTV
-603 YDVVKTEGKEAK
+603 YDVTKTEGKEAK

-639 GSVIGFAV
+639 GTVVGFAV

-657 PAWSSQRSSAGSE
+657 PAWSSQRSSANSE

-676 EALAS
+676 EAQAS

-688 DAMGNGQDIASRFN
+688 DALGNGQDIASRFQTDTAN
-702 ADMARIP
+702 
-709 EDFKN
+709 FKN
-714 WLQESPSSMDGWS
+714 WLFSSDAPSAMDDWGNSMDG
-727 DSMDGVADRFNQDWA
+727 MADRFNQDWE
-742 NIKQAAQQKL
+742 NMKQTAQQKL
-752 AEVGSAIDE
+752 SGIGTAMEE
-761 LGTEVGNKAEEM
+761 LGESIGTQASEM
-773 KTNISNA
+773 QTSMSNA
-780 WEEIA
+780 WENIA
-785 QAVSDTTSEWGGY
+785 QSVSETTSEWGGY
-798 VDAAIGTIEG
+798 VDDAIGTIEG
-808 ALEGLKSRAAGIW
+808 ALDGLKSRAAGIW
-821 ADIKKAAAS
+821 ADIKNSAAS

-849 FAGTSVGQWW
+849 FAGTSLGKWW
-859 YSGKGN
+859 DHN
-865 ATGSQYYEGG
+865 ATGSEYYAGG
-875 WTEINEHGGELI
+875 LTEVNEHGGEII

-900 TERMLE
+900 TERMLA
-906 KQFSNVKT
+906 KQFSQVT
-914 GGAPTV
+914 PASAPTV
-920 NISGNTFVVRQES
+920 TISGNTFIVRQES

>member
-18 AVVDKAKGGMKSFVG
+18 AVVDKAKSGMKSFTS
-33 TLEGASGTVDK
+33 TLEGASGSVDK

-55 ALSAATKAE
+55 ALSAAAKVEKAKRSLE
-64 KTKKALNGIKGTYT
+64 GLKGTYT
-78 ATIKTNDNATGTVK
+78 ATIKTNDSATGTVK
-92 KVANEIKALTGKTHS
+92 KVANEIKALTNKTHS

-180 VRLTAKAKKQGM
+180 ARLTAKAKEQGM

-320 RSLFTRMAAPT
+320 RSMFTRMAAPT
-331 KQSSSAMSE
+331 KESSSAMAE

-359 KELRKDFKSLST
+359 KELRKDFKGLSKM
-371 TDQTRL
+371 DQTRL

-398 ADWNKLE
+398 SDWKKLE
-405 TAIDHSSGAAK
+405 TAIDHSQGAAK
-416 NMENVSTS
+416 NMENISTS
-424 NLWGSIKSLQSA
+424 NLWGSIKGLQSA
-436 WESVQLGFMGQ
+436 WEAVQLGIMSQ
-447 GPGSGVKEFV
+447 GPGSGMKEFV
-457 DAVTIDLRKFTK
+457 DAATIDLRKFTK
-469 SLQDGFQFKD
+469 SLEDGFQFRD
-479 LVDLAKNAVQQLID
+479 LVDVAKTAVQQLID
-493 KFMQLDGVGSVL
+493 KFVQLDGMGSVL

-511 FGLAKLI
+511 FGLVKLI
-518 GMLKKFNGLFKTGT
+518 GLLKKFNGLFKNTGT
-532 AGAGGTA
+532 AGGVS
-539 GTGVGTHD
+539 GTGVGMND
-547 MVVNANNVVVNGTVA
+547 MVVNARNVVVNGTVSGTA
-562 GGASGGGTTPV
+562 GGGTVPV
-573 PGGGGKKSGGAAA
+573 PGGGKKSGGAAA
-586 SAIVRYLP
+586 AATFVRYLP

-603 YDVVKTEGKEAK
+603 YDVVKTEGKDAK

-639 GSVIGFAV
+639 GTVVGFAV

-657 PAWSSQRSSAGSE
+657 PEWSSQRSSANSE

-676 EALAS
+676 EAQAS
-681 TNDRING
+681 TNERING
-688 DAMGNGQDIASRFN
+688 DALGNGQDMASRFQ
-702 ADMARIP
+702 ADTAN
-709 EDFKN
+709 FKN
-714 WLQESPSSMDGWS
+714 WLFSSDAPSAMDDWGNSMDG
-727 DSMDGVADRFNQDWA
+727 MADRFNQDWE
-742 NIKQAAQQKL
+742 NMKQNAQQKL
-752 AEVGSAIDE
+752 AGIGTAIGE
-761 LGTEVGNKAEEM
+761 LGESIGTQASEM
-773 KTNISNA
+773 QTVMSDA
-780 WEEIA
+780 WENIA
-785 QAVSDTTSEWGGY
+785 QSVSDTTSEWGGY
-798 VDAAIGTIEG
+798 VDNAIGTIES

-821 ADIKKAAAS
+821 ADIKESAVS
-830 AWADI
+830 AWSNI
-835 GAKASGALSGAQSW
+835 GAKASGALAGAQSW
-849 FAGTSVGQWW
+849 FAGTSLGKWW
-859 YSGKGN
+859 DHN
-865 ATGSQYYEGG
+865 ATGSEYYAGG
-875 WTEINEHGGELI
+875 LTEVNEHGGEII

-906 KQFSNVKT
+906 KQFAQSAP
-914 GGAPTV
+914 GGAPVV

-939 YELAQLIMQGQQN
+939 YELAQLIMQGQEN
-952 YGGGYA
+952 YGGVYA

>member
-18 AVVDKAKGGMKSFVG
+18 AVVDKAKSGMKSFAS
-33 TLEGASGTVDK
+33 TLEGASGSVDK

-55 ALSAATKAE
+55 ALSAAAKAD
-64 KTKKALNGIKGTYT
+64 KAKKSLEGLKGTYT
-78 ATIKTNDNATGTVK
+78 ATIKTNDSATGTVK
-92 KVANEIKALTGKTHS
+92 KVANEIKALTNKTHS

-142 VGFAGIGY
+142 VGFAGLGY
-150 GVADTLRVYT
+150 GVADTLKVYT

-175 TDEEF
+175 TDDEF
-180 VRLTAKAKKQGM
+180 ARLTAKAKEQGM

-320 RSLFTRMAAPT
+320 RSMFTRMAAPT
-331 KQSSSAMSE
+331 KESSSAMAE

-353 SLRSIM
+353 SLRSII
-359 KELRKDFKSLST
+359 KELRKDFKGLSK
-371 TDQTRL
+371 TDQARL

-384 DAISGFLAIMNANE
+384 DAISGFLAIMNANGS
-398 ADWNKLE
+398 DWRKLE
-405 TAIDHSSGAAK
+405 TAIDHSQGAAK
-416 NMENVSTS
+416 NMENISTS

-436 WESVQLGFMGQ
+436 WESVQLSFMSQ
-447 GPGSGVKEFV
+447 GPGSTIKEFV
-457 DAVTIDLRKFTK
+457 DAATLDLRKLSTALKNGFKFT
-469 SLQDGFQFKD
+469 DA
-479 LVDLAKNAVQQLID
+479 VDLAKTAVQQLID
-493 KFMQLDGVGSVL
+493 KFLKLDSMGSVL

-511 FGLAKLI
+511 FGLVNLI
-518 GMLKKFNGLFKTGT
+518 GLMKKFNGLFKNTGT
-532 AGAGGTA
+532 SGGVS
-539 GTGVGTHD
+539 GTGVSMND
-547 MVVNANNVVVNGTVA
+547 MVINARNVVVNGTVSGSA
-562 GGASGGGTTPV
+562 GGSTVPV
-573 PGGGGKKSGGAAA
+573 PGGRKKSGGAAA
-586 SAIVRYLP
+586 AATFVRYLP

-603 YDVVKTEGKEAK
+603 YDVVKTEGKDAK

-639 GSVIGFAV
+639 GTVVGFAV

-670 MYLRPF
+670 MYLQPSYDDR
-676 EALAS
+676 LG
-681 TNDRING
+681 TNGGVNG
-688 DAMGNGQDIASRFN
+688 DTMGNGQDIASRFQT
-702 ADMARIP
+702 DMGN
-709 EDFKN
+709 FKN
-714 WLQESPSSMDGWS
+714 WLFSDDAPSAMDSWG

-752 AEVGSAIDE
+752 SGIGTAMGE
-761 LGTEVGNKAEEM
+761 LGESIGIQASEM
-773 KTNISNA
+773 QTSMSNA
-780 WEEIA
+780 WENIA
-785 QAVSDTTSEWGGY
+785 QSVSETTSEWGGY
-798 VDAAIGTIEG
+798 VDDAIGTIEG
-808 ALEGLKSRAAGIW
+808 ALDGLKSRAAGIW
-821 ADIKKAAAS
+821 ADIKNSAAS

-849 FAGTSVGQWW
+849 FAGTSRGKWW
-859 YSGKGN
+859 DHN
-865 ATGSQYYEGG
+865 ATGSEYYAGG
-875 WTEINEHGGELI
+875 LTEVNEHGGEII

-906 KQFSNVKT
+906 KQFSKAT
-914 GGAPTV
+914 SAGAPTV
-920 NISGNTFVVRQES
+920 TISGNTFIVRQES

>member
-18 AVVDKAKGGMKSFVG
+18 AVVDKAKSGMKSFAS
-33 TLEGASGTVDK
+33 TLEGASGSVDK

-55 ALSAATKAE
+55 ALSAAAKAD
-64 KTKKALNGIKGTYT
+64 KAKRSLEGLKGTYT
-78 ATIKTNDNATGTVK
+78 ATIKTNDSATGTVK
-92 KVANEIKALTGKTHS
+92 KVANEIKALTNKTHS

-142 VGFAGIGY
+142 VGFAGLGY
-150 GVADTLRVYT
+150 GVADTLKVYT

-175 TDEEF
+175 TDDEF
-180 VRLTAKAKKQGM
+180 ARLTAKAKEQGM

-320 RSLFTRMAAPT
+320 RSMFTRMAAPT
-331 KQSSSAMSE
+331 KESSSAMAE

-346 DSTGKVK
+346 DSAGKVK

-359 KELRKDFKSLST
+359 KELRKDFKGLSKM
-371 TDQTRL
+371 DQTRL

-398 ADWNKLE
+398 SDWKKLE
-405 TAIDHSSGAAK
+405 TAIDHSQGAAK
-416 NMENVSTS
+416 NMENISTS
-424 NLWGSIKSLQSA
+424 NLWGSIKGLQSA
-436 WESVQLGFMGQ
+436 WEAVQLGIMSQ
-447 GPGSGVKEFV
+447 GPGSGMKEFV
-457 DAVTIDLRKFTK
+457 DAATIDLRKFTK
-469 SLQDGFQFKD
+469 SLEDGFQFKD
-479 LVDLAKNAVQQLID
+479 LVDVAKTAVQQLID
-493 KFMQLDGVGSVL
+493 KFVQLDGMGSVL

-511 FGLAKLI
+511 LGLVKLI
-518 GMLKKFNGLFKTGT
+518 GLMKKFNGLFKNTGT
-532 AGAGGTA
+532 AGGTS
-539 GTGVGTHD
+539 GTGVGMND
-547 MVVNANNVVVNGTVA
+547 MVVNAQNVVVNGTVSGTA
-562 GGASGGGTTPV
+562 GGGTVPV
-573 PGGGGKKSGGAAA
+573 PGSGKKSGGATAA
-586 SAIVRYLP
+586 ATFVRYLP

-603 YDVVKTEGKEAK
+603 YDVVKTEGKDAK

-639 GSVIGFAV
+639 GTVVGFAV

-670 MYLRPF
+670 MYLQPSYDDR
-676 EALAS
+676 LG
-681 TNDRING
+681 TNGGVNG
-688 DAMGNGQDIASRFN
+688 DTMGNGQDIASRFQT
-702 ADMARIP
+702 DMGN
-709 EDFKN
+709 FKN
-714 WLQESPSSMDGWS
+714 WLFSDDAPSAMDSWR

-742 NIKQAAQQKL
+742 NIKQDAQQKL
-752 AEVGSAIDE
+752 AEVGTAMDE
-761 LGTEVGNKAEEM
+761 LGENVGNKANEM
-773 KTNISNA
+773 QTAMSNA
-780 WEEIA
+780 WEDIA
-785 QAVSDTTSEWGGY
+785 QAVSDTTNEWGGY
-798 VDAAIGTIEG
+798 VDSAVGTIEG

-821 ADIKKAAAS
+821 ADIKESAAS

-835 GAKASGALSGAQSW
+835 GARASGALSGAQSW

-859 YSGKGN
+859 YGGKGN
-865 ATGSQYYEGG
+865 ATGSQFYEGG

-900 TERMLE
+900 TEKMLE
-906 KQFSNVKT
+906 KQFSQAAPS
-914 GGAPTV
+914 GAPTV
-920 NISGNTFVVRQES
+920 TISGNTFIVRQES

-939 YELAQLIMQGQQN
+939 YELAQLIAQGAQN

>member
-18 AVVDKAKGGMKSFVG
+18 AVVDKAKSGMKSFAS
-33 TLEGASGTVDK
+33 TLEGASGSVDK

-55 ALSAATKAE
+55 ALSAAAKAD
-64 KTKKALNGIKGTYT
+64 KAKRSLEGLKGTYT
-78 ATIKTNDNATGTVK
+78 ATIKTNDSATGTVK
-92 KVANEIKALTGKTHS
+92 KVANEIKALTNKTHS

-142 VGFAGIGY
+142 VGFAGLGY
-150 GVADTLRVYT
+150 GVADTLKVYT

-175 TDEEF
+175 TDDEF
-180 VRLTAKAKKQGM
+180 ARLTAKAKEQGM

-320 RSLFTRMAAPT
+320 RSMFTRMAAPT
-331 KQSSSAMSE
+331 KESSSAMAE

-359 KELRKDFKSLST
+359 KELRKDFKGLSKM
-371 TDQTRL
+371 DQTRL

-398 ADWNKLE
+398 SDWKKLE
-405 TAIDHSSGAAK
+405 TAIDHSQGAAK
-416 NMENVSTS
+416 NMENISTS
-424 NLWGSIKSLQSA
+424 NLWGSIKGLQSA
-436 WESVQLGFMGQ
+436 WEAVQLGIMSQ
-447 GPGSGVKEFV
+447 GPGSGMKEFV
-457 DAVTIDLRKFTK
+457 DAATIDLRKFTK
-469 SLQDGFQFKD
+469 SLEDGFQFKD
-479 LVDLAKNAVQQLID
+479 LVDVAKTAVQQLID
-493 KFMQLDGVGSVL
+493 KFLQLDGVGSVL

-511 FGLAKLI
+511 FGITKLI
-518 GMLKKFNGLFKTGT
+518 GMLKKFNGLFKTST
-532 AGAGGTA
+532 VGGNT
-539 GTGVGTHD
+539 GTGVGMND
-547 MVVNANNVVVNGTVA
+547 MVVNARNVVVNGTVSGSA
-562 GGASGGGTTPV
+562 GGGATPV
-573 PGGGGKKSGGAAA
+573 PGGKKGSGAAV

-594 AILTGVKTA
+594 AILTGVKTV
-603 YDVVKTEGKEAK
+603 YDVTKTEGKEAK

-639 GSVIGFAV
+639 GTVVGFAV

-670 MYLRPF
+670 MYLQPSYDDR
-676 EALAS
+676 LG
-681 TNDRING
+681 TNGGVNG
-688 DAMGNGQDIASRFN
+688 DTMGNGQDIASRFQT
-702 ADMARIP
+702 DMGN
-709 EDFKN
+709 FKN
-714 WLQESPSSMDGWS
+714 WLFSDAPSAMDDWGNSMDG
-727 DSMDGVADRFNQDWA
+727 MADRFNQDWE
-742 NIKQAAQQKL
+742 NMKQTAQQKL
-752 AEVGSAIDE
+752 SGIGTAMGE
-761 LGTEVGNKAEEM
+761 LGESIGTQASEM
-773 KTNISNA
+773 QTSMSNA
-780 WEEIA
+780 WENIA
-785 QAVSDTTSEWGGY
+785 QSVSETTSEWGGY
-798 VDAAIGTIEG
+798 VDDAIGAIEG
-808 ALEGLKSRAAGIW
+808 ALDGLKSRAAGIW
-821 ADIKKAAAS
+821 ADIKNLAAS

-849 FAGTSVGQWW
+849 FAGTSLGKWW
-859 YSGKGN
+859 DHN
-865 ATGSQYYEGG
+865 ATGSEYYAGG
-875 WTEINEHGGELI
+875 LTEVNEHGGEII

-906 KQFSNVKT
+906 KQFSKVT
-914 GGAPTV
+914 PTGAPTV
-920 NISGNTFVVRQES
+920 TISGNTFIVRQES

>member
-18 AVVDKAKGGMKSFVG
+18 AVVDKAKSGMKSFAS
-33 TLEGASGTVDK
+33 TLEGASGSVDK

-55 ALSAATKAE
+55 ALSAAAKAD
-64 KTKKALNGIKGTYT
+64 KAKRSLEGLKGTYT
-78 ATIKTNDNATGTVK
+78 ATIKTNDSATGTVK
-92 KVANEIKALTGKTHS
+92 KVANEIKALTNKTHS

-142 VGFAGIGY
+142 VGFAGLGY
-150 GVADTLRVYT
+150 GVADTLKVYT

-175 TDEEF
+175 TDDEF
-180 VRLTAKAKKQGM
+180 ARLTAKAKEQGM

-320 RSLFTRMAAPT
+320 RSMFTRMAAPT
-331 KQSSSAMSE
+331 KESSSAMAE

-346 DSTGKVK
+346 DSAGKVK

-359 KELRKDFKSLST
+359 KELRKDFKGLSKM
-371 TDQTRL
+371 DQTRL

-398 ADWNKLE
+398 SDWKKLE
-405 TAIDHSSGAAK
+405 TAIDHSQGAAK
-416 NMENVSTS
+416 NMENISTS
-424 NLWGSIKSLQSA
+424 NLWGSIKGLQSA
-436 WESVQLGFMGQ
+436 WEAVQLGIMSQ
-447 GPGSGVKEFV
+447 GPGSGMKEFV
-457 DAVTIDLRKFTK
+457 DAATIDLRKFTK
-469 SLQDGFQFKD
+469 SLEDGFQFRD
-479 LVDLAKNAVQQLID
+479 LVDVAKTAVQQLID
-493 KFMQLDGVGSVL
+493 KFIQLDGMGSVL

-511 FGLAKLI
+511 FGLVKLI
-518 GMLKKFNGLFKTGT
+518 GLMKKFNGLFKTST
-532 AGAGGTA
+532 VGGNT
-539 GTGVGTHD
+539 GTGVGMND
-547 MVVNANNVVVNGTVA
+547 MVVNARNVVVNGTVSGSA
-562 GGASGGGTTPV
+562 GGGATPV
-573 PGGGGKKSGGAAA
+573 PGGGKKGSGAAV

-594 AILTGVKTA
+594 AILTGVKTV
-603 YDVVKTEGKEAK
+603 YDVTKTEGKEAK

-639 GSVIGFAV
+639 GTVVGFAV

-670 MYLRPF
+670 MYLQPSYDDR
-676 EALAS
+676 LG
-681 TNDRING
+681 TNGGVNG
-688 DAMGNGQDIASRFN
+688 DTMGNGQDIASRFQT
-702 ADMARIP
+702 DMGN
-709 EDFKN
+709 FKN
-714 WLQESPSSMDGWS
+714 WLFSDDAPSAMDSWG
-727 DSMDGVADRFNQDWA
+727 DSMDGVADRFNQDWE
-742 NIKQAAQQKL
+742 NMKQTAQQKL
-752 AEVGSAIDE
+752 SGIGIAMGE
-761 LGTEVGNKAEEM
+761 LGESIGTQASEM
-773 KTNISNA
+773 QTSMSNA
-780 WEEIA
+780 WENIA
-785 QAVSDTTSEWGGY
+785 QSVSETTSEWGGY
-798 VDAAIGTIEG
+798 VDDAIGTIEG
-808 ALEGLKSRAAGIW
+808 ALDGLKSRAAGIW
-821 ADIKKAAAS
+821 ADIKNSAAS

-849 FAGTSVGQWW
+849 FAGTSLGKWW
-859 YSGKGN
+859 DHN
-865 ATGSQYYEGG
+865 ATGSEYYAGG
-875 WTEINEHGGELI
+875 LTEVNEHGGEII

-906 KQFSNVKT
+906 KQFSKAT
-914 GGAPTV
+914 PTGAPTV
-920 NISGNTFVVRQES
+920 TISGNTFIVRQES

>member
-18 AVVDKAKGGMKSFVG
+18 AVVDKAKSGMKSFAS
-33 TLEGASGTVDK
+33 TLEGASGSVDK

-55 ALSAATKAE
+55 ALSAAAKAD
-64 KTKKALNGIKGTYT
+64 KAKRSLEGLKGTYT
-78 ATIKTNDNATGTVK
+78 ATIKTNDSATGTVK
-92 KVANEIKALTGKTHS
+92 KVANEIKALTNKTHS

-142 VGFAGIGY
+142 VGFAGLGY
-150 GVADTLRVYT
+150 GVADTLKVYT

-175 TDEEF
+175 TDDEF
-180 VRLTAKAKKQGM
+180 ARLTAKAKEQGM

-320 RSLFTRMAAPT
+320 RSMFTRMAAPT
-331 KQSSSAMSE
+331 KESSSAMAE

-346 DSTGKVK
+346 DSAGKVK

-359 KELRKDFKSLST
+359 KELRKDFKGLSKM
-371 TDQTRL
+371 DQTRL

-398 ADWNKLE
+398 SDWKKLE
-405 TAIDHSSGAAK
+405 TAIDHSQGAAK
-416 NMENVSTS
+416 NMENISTS
-424 NLWGSIKSLQSA
+424 NLWGSIKGLQSA
-436 WESVQLGFMGQ
+436 WEAVQLGIMSQ
-447 GPGSGVKEFV
+447 GPGSGMKEFV
-457 DAVTIDLRKFTK
+457 DAATIDLRKFTK
-469 SLQDGFQFKD
+469 SLEDGFQFKD
-479 LVDLAKNAVQQLID
+479 LVDVAKTAVQQLID
-493 KFMQLDGVGSVL
+493 KFVQLDGMGSVL

-511 FGLAKLI
+511 FGLVKLI
-518 GMLKKFNGLFKTGT
+518 GLMKKFNGLFKNTGT
-532 AGAGGTA
+532 SGGVS
-539 GTGVGTHD
+539 GTGVGMND
-547 MVVNANNVVVNGTVA
+547 MVINARNVVVNGTVSGSA
-562 GGASGGGTTPV
+562 GGSTVPV
-573 PGGGGKKSGGAAA
+573 PGGRKKSGGAAA
-586 SAIVRYLP
+586 AATFVRYLP

-603 YDVVKTEGKEAK
+603 YDVVKTEGKDAK

-639 GSVIGFAV
+639 GTVVGFAV

-657 PAWSSQRSSAGSE
+657 PAWSSQRSSANSE

-676 EALAS
+676 EAQAS
-681 TNDRING
+681 INDRING
-688 DAMGNGQDIASRFN
+688 DALGNGQDIASRFQTDTAN
-702 ADMARIP
+702 
-709 EDFKN
+709 FKN
-714 WLQESPSSMDGWS
+714 WLFSSDAPSAMDDWGNSMDG
-727 DSMDGVADRFNQDWA
+727 MADRFNQDWE
-742 NIKQAAQQKL
+742 NMKQTAQQKL
-752 AEVGSAIDE
+752 SGIGTAMGE
-761 LGTEVGNKAEEM
+761 LGESIGTQASEM
-773 KTNISNA
+773 QTSMSNA
-780 WEEIA
+780 WENIA
-785 QAVSDTTSEWGGY
+785 QSVSETTSEWGGY
-798 VDAAIGTIEG
+798 VDDAIGTIEG
-808 ALEGLKSRAAGIW
+808 ALDGLKSRAAGIW
-821 ADIKKAAAS
+821 ADIKNSAAS

-849 FAGTSVGQWW
+849 FAGTSLGKWW
-859 YSGKGN
+859 DHN
-865 ATGSQYYEGG
+865 ATGSEYYAGG
-875 WTEINEHGGELI
+875 LTEVNEHGGEII

-906 KQFSNVKT
+906 KQFSKAT
-914 GGAPTV
+914 PTGAPTV
-920 NISGNTFVVRQES
+920 TISGNTFIVRQES

>member
-18 AVVDKAKGGMKSFVG
+18 AVVDKAKSGMKSFAS
-33 TLEGASGTVDK
+33 TLEGASGSVDK
-44 TGSAMEKMGQS
+44 TGSAMEKMGRS
-55 ALSAATKAE
+55 ALSAAAKAD
-64 KTKKALNGIKGTYT
+64 KAKKSLEGLKGTYT
-78 ATIKTNDNATGTVK
+78 ATIKTNDSATGTVK
-92 KVANEIKALTGKTHS
+92 KVANEIKALTNKTHS

-142 VGFAGIGY
+142 VGFAGLGY
-150 GVADTLRVYT
+150 GVADTLKVYT

-175 TDEEF
+175 TDDEF
-180 VRLTAKAKKQGM
+180 ARLTAKAKEQGM

-320 RSLFTRMAAPT
+320 RSMFTRMAAPT
-331 KQSSSAMSE
+331 KESSSAMAE

-346 DSTGKVK
+346 DSAGKVK

-359 KELRKDFKSLST
+359 KELRKDFKGLSKM
-371 TDQTRL
+371 DQTRL

-398 ADWNKLE
+398 SDWKKLE
-405 TAIDHSSGAAK
+405 TAIDHSQGAAK
-416 NMENVSTS
+416 NMENISTS
-424 NLWGSIKSLQSA
+424 NLWGSIKGLQSA
-436 WESVQLGFMGQ
+436 WEAVQLGIMSQ
-447 GPGSGVKEFV
+447 GPGSGMKEFV
-457 DAVTIDLRKFTK
+457 DAATIDLRKFTK
-469 SLQDGFQFKD
+469 SLEDGFQFKD
-479 LVDLAKNAVQQLID
+479 LVDVAKNAVQQLID
-493 KFMQLDGVGSVL
+493 KFVQLDGMGSML

-511 FGLAKLI
+511 LGLVKLI
-518 GMLKKFNGLFKTGT
+518 GLLKKFNGLFKNTGT
-532 AGAGGTA
+532 SGGVS
-539 GTGVGTHD
+539 GTGVGMND
-547 MVVNANNVVVNGTVA
+547 MVVNARNVVVNGTVSGTA
-562 GGASGGGTTPV
+562 GGGTVPV
-573 PGGGGKKSGGAAA
+573 PGGPGKKSGGGAAA
-586 SAIVRYLP
+586 ATFVRYLP

-603 YDVVKTEGKEAK
+603 YDVVKTEGKDAK

-639 GSVIGFAV
+639 GTVVGFAV

-657 PAWSSQRSSAGSE
+657 QEWSSQRSSANSE

-676 EALAS
+676 EAQAS

-688 DAMGNGQDIASRFN
+688 DALGNGQDIASRFQTDTAN
-702 ADMARIP
+702 
-709 EDFKN
+709 FKN
-714 WLQESPSSMDGWS
+714 WLFSSDTPSAMDDWGNSMDG
-727 DSMDGVADRFNQDWA
+727 MADRFNQDWE
-742 NIKQAAQQKL
+742 NMKQTAQQKL
-752 AEVGSAIDE
+752 SGIGTAMGE
-761 LGTEVGNKAEEM
+761 LGESIGTQASEM
-773 KTNISNA
+773 QASMSNA
-780 WEEIA
+780 WENIA
-785 QAVSDTTSEWGGY
+785 QSVSETTSEWGGY
-798 VDAAIGTIEG
+798 VDDAIGTIEG
-808 ALEGLKSRAAGIW
+808 ALDGLKSRAAGIW
-821 ADIKKAAAS
+821 ADIKNSAAS

-849 FAGTSVGQWW
+849 FAGTSLGKWW
-859 YSGKGN
+859 DHN
-865 ATGSQYYEGG
+865 ATGSEYYAGG
-875 WTEINEHGGELI
+875 LTEVNEHGGEII

-906 KQFSNVKT
+906 KQFSKST
-914 GGAPTV
+914 SAGAPTV
-920 NISGNTFVVRQES
+920 TISGNTFIVRQES

>member
-18 AVVDKAKGGMKSFVG
+18 AVVDKAKSGMKSFAS
-33 TLEGASGTVDK
+33 TLEGASGSVDK

-55 ALSAATKAE
+55 ALSAAAKAD
-64 KTKKALNGIKGTYT
+64 KAKRSLEGLKGTYT
-78 ATIKTNDNATGTVK
+78 ATIKTNDSATGTVK
-92 KVANEIKALTGKTHS
+92 KVANEIKALTNKTHS

-121 NIKGKLSNAASG
+121 NVKGKLSNAASG

-142 VGFAGIGY
+142 VGFAGLGY
-150 GVADTLRVYT
+150 GVADTLKVYT

-175 TDEEF
+175 TDDEF
-180 VRLTAKAKKQGM
+180 ARLTAKAKEQGM

-320 RSLFTRMAAPT
+320 RSMFTRMAAPT
-331 KQSSSAMSE
+331 KESSSAMAE

-346 DSTGKVK
+346 DSAGKVK

-359 KELRKDFKSLST
+359 KELRKDFKGLSKM
-371 TDQTRL
+371 DQTRL

-398 ADWNKLE
+398 SDWKKLE
-405 TAIDHSSGAAK
+405 TAIDHSQGAAK
-416 NMENVSTS
+416 NMENISTS
-424 NLWGSIKSLQSA
+424 NLWGSIKGLQSA
-436 WESVQLGFMGQ
+436 WEAVQLGIMSQ
-447 GPGSGVKEFV
+447 GPGSGMKEFV
-457 DAVTIDLRKFTK
+457 DAATIDLRKFTK
-469 SLQDGFQFKD
+469 SLEDGFQFRD
-479 LVDLAKNAVQQLID
+479 LVDVAKTAVQQLID
-493 KFMQLDGVGSVL
+493 KFIQLDGMGSVL

-511 FGLAKLI
+511 FGLVKLI
-518 GMLKKFNGLFKTGT
+518 GLMKKFNGLFKTST
-532 AGAGGTA
+532 VGGNT
-539 GTGVGTHD
+539 GTGVGMND
-547 MVVNANNVVVNGTVA
+547 MVVNARNVVVNGTVSGSA
-562 GGASGGGTTPV
+562 GGGATPV
-573 PGGGGKKSGGAAA
+573 PGGGKKGSGAAV

-594 AILTGVKTA
+594 AILTGVKTV
-603 YDVVKTEGKEAK
+603 YDVTKTEGKEAK

-639 GSVIGFAV
+639 GTVVGFAV

-670 MYLRPF
+670 MYLQPSYDDR
-676 EALAS
+676 LG
-681 TNDRING
+681 TNGGVNG
-688 DAMGNGQDIASRFN
+688 DTMGNGQDIASRFQT
-702 ADMARIP
+702 DMGN
-709 EDFKN
+709 FKN
-714 WLQESPSSMDGWS
+714 WLFSDDAPSAMDDWGNSMDG
-727 DSMDGVADRFNQDWA
+727 MADRFNQDWE
-742 NIKQAAQQKL
+742 NMKQTAQQKL
-752 AEVGSAIDE
+752 SGIGTAMGE
-761 LGTEVGNKAEEM
+761 LGESIGTQASEM
-773 KTNISNA
+773 QTSMSNA
-780 WEEIA
+780 WENIA
-785 QAVSDTTSEWGGY
+785 QSVSETTSEWGGY
-798 VDAAIGTIEG
+798 VDDAIGTIEG
-808 ALEGLKSRAAGIW
+808 ALDGLKSRAAGIW
-821 ADIKKAAAS
+821 ADIKNSAAS

-849 FAGTSVGQWW
+849 FAGTSLGKWW
-859 YSGKGN
+859 DHN
-865 ATGSQYYEGG
+865 ATGSEYYAGG
-875 WTEINEHGGELI
+875 LTEVNEHGGEII

-906 KQFSNVKT
+906 KQFSKAT
-914 GGAPTV
+914 PTGAPTV
-920 NISGNTFVVRQES
+920 TISGNTFIVRQES

>member
-18 AVVDKAKGGMKSFVG
+18 AVVDKAKSGMKSFAS
-33 TLEGASGTVDK
+33 TLEGASGSVDK

-55 ALSAATKAE
+55 ALSAAAKAD
-64 KTKKALNGIKGTYT
+64 KAKRSLEGLKGTYT
-78 ATIKTNDNATGTVK
+78 ATIKTNDSATGTVK
-92 KVANEIKALTGKTHS
+92 KVANEIKALTNKTHS

-121 NIKGKLSNAASG
+121 NIKGKISNAASG
-133 FLSGLPTQL
+133 FLPGLPTQL
-142 VGFAGIGY
+142 VGFAGLGY
-150 GVADTLRVYT
+150 GVADTLKVYT

-175 TDEEF
+175 TDDEF
-180 VRLTAKAKKQGM
+180 ARLTAKAKEQGM

-320 RSLFTRMAAPT
+320 RSMFTRMAAPT
-331 KQSSSAMSE
+331 KESSSAMAE

-359 KELRKDFKSLST
+359 KELRKDFKGLSK
-371 TDQTRL
+371 TDQARL

-384 DAISGFLAIMNANE
+384 DAISGFLAIMNANGS
-398 ADWNKLE
+398 DWRKLE
-405 TAIDHSSGAAK
+405 TAIDHSQGAAK
-416 NMENVSTS
+416 NMENISTS

-436 WESVQLGFMGQ
+436 WESVQLSFMSQ
-447 GPGSGVKEFV
+447 GPGSTIKEFV
-457 DAVTIDLRKFTK
+457 DAATLDLRKLSTALKNGFKFT
-469 SLQDGFQFKD
+469 DA
-479 LVDLAKNAVQQLID
+479 VDLAKTAVQQLID
-493 KFMQLDGVGSVL
+493 KFLKLDSMGSVL

-511 FGLAKLI
+511 FGLVNLI
-518 GMLKKFNGLFKTGT
+518 GLMKKFNGLFKNTGT
-532 AGAGGTA
+532 SGGVS
-539 GTGVGTHD
+539 GTGVGMND
-547 MVVNANNVVVNGTVA
+547 MVINARNVVVNGTVSGSA
-562 GGASGGGTTPV
+562 GGSTVPV
-573 PGGGGKKSGGAAA
+573 PGGRKKSGGAAA
-586 SAIVRYLP
+586 AATFVRYLP

-603 YDVVKTEGKEAK
+603 YDVVKTEGKDAK

-639 GSVIGFAV
+639 GTVVGFAV

-670 MYLRPF
+670 MYLQPSYDDG
-676 EALAS
+676 LG
-681 TNDRING
+681 TNGGVNG
-688 DAMGNGQDIASRFN
+688 DTMGNGQDIASRFQT
-702 ADMARIP
+702 DMGN
-709 EDFKN
+709 FKN
-714 WLQESPSSMDGWS
+714 WLFSDDAPSAMDSWG

-752 AEVGSAIDE
+752 SGIGTAMGE
-761 LGTEVGNKAEEM
+761 LGESIGTQASEM
-773 KTNISNA
+773 QTSMSNA
-780 WEEIA
+780 WENIA
-785 QAVSDTTSEWGGY
+785 QSVSETTSEWGGY
-798 VDAAIGTIEG
+798 VDNAIGTIEG
-808 ALEGLKSRAAGIW
+808 ALDGLKSRAAGIW
-821 ADIKKAAAS
+821 ADIKNSAAS

-835 GAKASGALSGAQSW
+835 GAKASGALAGAQSW
-849 FAGTSVGQWW
+849 FAGTSLGKWW
-859 YSGKGN
+859 DHN
-865 ATGSQYYEGG
+865 ATGSEYYAGG
-875 WTEINEHGGELI
+875 LTEVNEHGGEII

-906 KQFSNVKT
+906 KQFSKAT
-914 GGAPTV
+914 SAGAPTV
-920 NISGNTFVVRQES
+920 TISGNTFIVRQES

>member
-18 AVVDKAKGGMKSFVG
+18 AVVDKAKSGMKSFAS
-33 TLEGASGTVDK
+33 TLEGASGSVDK
-44 TGSAMEKMGQS
+44 TGSAIEKMGQS
-55 ALSAATKAE
+55 ALSAAAKAD
-64 KTKKALNGIKGTYT
+64 KAKRSLEGLKGTYT
-78 ATIKTNDNATGTVK
+78 ATIKTNDSATGTVK
-92 KVANEIKALTGKTHS
+92 KVANEIKALTNKTHS

-142 VGFAGIGY
+142 VGFAGLGY
-150 GVADTLRVYT
+150 GVADTLKVYT

-180 VRLTAKAKKQGM
+180 ARLTAKAKEQGM

-320 RSLFTRMAAPT
+320 RSMFTRMAAPT
-331 KQSSSAMSE
+331 KESSSAMAE

-346 DSTGKVK
+346 DSAGKVK

-359 KELRKDFKSLST
+359 KELRKDFKGLSKM
-371 TDQTRL
+371 DQTRL

-398 ADWNKLE
+398 SDWKKLE
-405 TAIDHSSGAAK
+405 TAIDHSQGAAK
-416 NMENVSTS
+416 NMENISTS
-424 NLWGSIKSLQSA
+424 NLWGSIKGLQSA
-436 WESVQLGFMGQ
+436 WEAVQLGIMSQ
-447 GPGSGVKEFV
+447 GPGSGMKEFV
-457 DAVTIDLRKFTK
+457 DAATIDLRKFTK
-469 SLQDGFQFKD
+469 SLEDGFQFKD
-479 LVDLAKNAVQQLID
+479 LVDVAKTAVEQLID
-493 KFMQLDGVGSVL
+493 KFVQLDGMGSVL

-511 FGLAKLI
+511 LGLVKLI
-518 GMLKKFNGLFKTGT
+518 GLMKKFNGLFKNTGT
-532 AGAGGTA
+532 AGGAS
-539 GTGVGTHD
+539 GTGVGMND
-547 MVVNANNVVVNGTVA
+547 MVVNARNVVVNGTVSGTA
-562 GGASGGGTTPV
+562 GGGTVPV
-573 PGGGGKKSGGAAA
+573 PGGPRKKSGGAAA
-586 SAIVRYLP
+586 ATTFVRYLP

-603 YDVVKTEGKEAK
+603 YDVVKTEGKDAK

-639 GSVIGFAV
+639 GTVVGFAV

-657 PAWSSQRSSAGSE
+657 PEWSSQRSSANSE

-676 EALAS
+676 EAQAS

-688 DAMGNGQDIASRFN
+688 DALGNGQDIASRFQTDTAN
-702 ADMARIP
+702 
-709 EDFKN
+709 FKN
-714 WLQESPSSMDGWS
+714 WLFSSDAPSAMDDWGNSMDG
-727 DSMDGVADRFNQDWA
+727 MADRFNQDWE
-742 NIKQAAQQKL
+742 NMKQTAQQKL
-752 AEVGSAIDE
+752 SGIGTAMGE
-761 LGTEVGNKAEEM
+761 LGESIGTQASEM
-773 KTNISNA
+773 QTSMSNA
-780 WEEIA
+780 WENIA
-785 QAVSDTTSEWGGY
+785 QSVSETTSEWGGY
-798 VDAAIGTIEG
+798 VDDAIGTIEG
-808 ALEGLKSRAAGIW
+808 ALEGLKGRAAGIW
-821 ADIKKAAAS
+821 ADIKNSAAS

-835 GAKASGALSGAQSW
+835 GARASGALSGAQSW

-859 YSGKGN
+859 YGGKGN
-865 ATGSQYYEGG
+865 ATGSQFYEGG

-900 TERMLE
+900 TEKMLE
-906 KQFSNVKT
+906 KQFSQAAPS
-914 GGAPTV
+914 GAPTV
-920 NISGNTFVVRQES
+920 TISGNTFIVRQES

>member
-18 AVVDKAKGGMKSFVG
+18 AVVDKAKSGMKSFAS
-33 TLEGASGTVDK
+33 TLEGTSGSVDK

-55 ALSAATKAE
+55 ALSAASKADRAKRSLE
-64 KTKKALNGIKGTYT
+64 GLKGTYT
-78 ATIKTNDNATGTVK
+78 ATIKTNDSATGTVK
-92 KVANEIKALTGKTHS
+92 KVANEIKALTNKTHS

-160 DFTHQMSRVKAIAGA
+160 DFTHQMRRVKAIAGA

-180 VRLTAKAKKQGM
+180 ARLTAKAKEQGM

-320 RSLFTRMAAPT
+320 RSMFTRMAAPT
-331 KQSSSAMSE
+331 KESSSAMAE

-359 KELRKDFKSLST
+359 KELRKDFKGLSKM
-371 TDQTRL
+371 DQTRL

-398 ADWNKLE
+398 SDWKKLE
-405 TAIDHSSGAAK
+405 TAIDHSQGAAK
-416 NMENVSTS
+416 NMENISTS
-424 NLWGSIKSLQSA
+424 NLWGSIKGLQSA
-436 WESVQLGFMGQ
+436 WEAVQLGIMSQ
-447 GPGSGVKEFV
+447 GPGSGMKEFV
-457 DAVTIDLRKFTK
+457 DAATIDLRKFTK
-469 SLQDGFQFKD
+469 SLEDGFQFKD
-479 LVDLAKNAVQQLID
+479 LVDVAKNAVQQLID
-493 KFMQLDGVGSVL
+493 KFVQLDGMGSVL

-511 FGLAKLI
+511 FGLVKLI
-518 GMLKKFNGLFKTGT
+518 GLLKKFNGLFKNTGT
-532 AGAGGTA
+532 AGGAS
-539 GTGVGTHD
+539 GTGVGMND
-547 MVVNANNVVVNGTVA
+547 MVVNARNVVVNGTVSGTA
-562 GGASGGGTTPV
+562 GGGTVPV
-573 PGGGGKKSGGAAA
+573 PGSGKKSGGAAA
-586 SAIVRYLP
+586 AATFARYLP

-603 YDVVKTEGKEAK
+603 YDVVKTEDKDAK

-639 GSVIGFAV
+639 GTVVGFAV

-670 MYLRPF
+670 MYLQPSYDDR
-676 EALAS
+676 LG
-681 TNDRING
+681 TNGGVNG
-688 DAMGNGQDIASRFN
+688 DTMGNGQDIASRFQT
-702 ADMARIP
+702 DMGN
-709 EDFKN
+709 FKN
-714 WLQESPSSMDGWS
+714 WLFSDDAPSAMDSWG

-752 AEVGSAIDE
+752 SGIGTAMGE
-761 LGTEVGNKAEEM
+761 LGESIGTQASEM
-773 KTNISNA
+773 QTSMSNA
-780 WEEIA
+780 WENIA
-785 QAVSDTTSEWGGY
+785 QSVSETTSEWGGY
-798 VDAAIGTIEG
+798 VDDAIGTIEG
-808 ALEGLKSRAAGIW
+808 ALDGLKSRAAGIW
-821 ADIKKAAAS
+821 ADIKNSAAS

-849 FAGTSVGQWW
+849 FAGTSLGKWW
-859 YSGKGN
+859 DHN
-865 ATGSQYYEGG
+865 ATGSEYYAGG
-875 WTEINEHGGELI
+875 LTEVNEHGGEVI

-906 KQFSNVKT
+906 KQFSKAVPA
-914 GGAPTV
+914 GAPTV
-920 NISGNTFVVRQES
+920 TISGNTFIVRQKS

-939 YELAQLIMQGQQN
+939 YELAQLIMQGQLN

>member
-18 AVVDKAKGGMKSFVG
+18 AVVDKAKSGMKSFTS
-33 TLEGASGTVDK
+33 TLEGASRSVDK

-55 ALSAATKAE
+55 ALSAAAKAE
-64 KTKKALNGIKGTYT
+64 KAKRSLEGLKGTYT
-78 ATIKTNDNATGTVK
+78 ATIKTNDAATGTVK
-92 KVANEIKALTGKTHS
+92 KVANEIKALTNKTHS

-142 VGFAGIGY
+142 VGFAGLGY
-150 GVADTLRVYT
+150 GVADTLKVYT

-175 TDEEF
+175 TDDEF
-180 VRLTAKAKKQGM
+180 ARLTAKAKEQGM

-320 RSLFTRMAAPT
+320 RSMFTRMAAPT
-331 KQSSSAMSE
+331 KESSSSMAE

-359 KELRKDFKSLST
+359 KELRKDFKGLSKM
-371 TDQTRL
+371 DQTRL

-398 ADWNKLE
+398 SDWKKLE
-405 TAIDHSSGAAK
+405 TAIDHSQGAAK
-416 NMENVSTS
+416 NMENISTS
-424 NLWGSIKSLQSA
+424 NLWGSIKGLQSA
-436 WESVQLGFMGQ
+436 WEAVQLGIMSQ
-447 GPGSGVKEFV
+447 GPGSGMKEFV
-457 DAVTIDLRKFTK
+457 DAATIDLRKFTK
-469 SLQDGFQFKD
+469 SLEDGFQFKD
-479 LVDLAKNAVQQLID
+479 LVDVAKTAVQQLID
-493 KFMQLDGVGSVL
+493 KFLKLDGVGSVL

-511 FGLAKLI
+511 FGITKLI
-518 GMLKKFNGLFKTGT
+518 GMLKKFNGLFKTST
-532 AGAGGTA
+532 VGGNT
-539 GTGVGTHD
+539 GTGVGMND
-547 MVVNANNVVVNGTVA
+547 MVVNARNVVVNGTVSGSA
-562 GGASGGGTTPV
+562 GGGATPV
-573 PGGGGKKSGGAAA
+573 PGGKKGSGAAV

-594 AILTGVKTA
+594 AILTGVKTV
-603 YDVVKTEGKEAK
+603 YDVTKTEGKEAK

-639 GSVIGFAV
+639 GTVVGFAV

-670 MYLRPF
+670 MYLQPSYDDR
-676 EALAS
+676 LG
-681 TNDRING
+681 TNGGVNG
-688 DAMGNGQDIASRFN
+688 DTMGNGQDIASRFQT
-702 ADMARIP
+702 DMGN
-709 EDFKN
+709 FKN
-714 WLQESPSSMDGWS
+714 WLFSDAPSAMDDWGNSMDG
-727 DSMDGVADRFNQDWA
+727 MADRFNQDWE
-742 NIKQAAQQKL
+742 NMKQTAQQKL
-752 AEVGSAIDE
+752 SGIGTAMGE
-761 LGTEVGNKAEEM
+761 LGESIGTQASEM
-773 KTNISNA
+773 QTSMSNA
-780 WEEIA
+780 WENIA
-785 QAVSDTTSEWGGY
+785 QSVSETTSEWGGY
-798 VDAAIGTIEG
+798 VDDAIGAIEG
-808 ALEGLKSRAAGIW
+808 ALDGLKSRAAGIW
-821 ADIKKAAAS
+821 ADIKNLAAS

-849 FAGTSVGQWW
+849 FAGTSLGKWW
-859 YSGKGN
+859 DHN
-865 ATGSQYYEGG
+865 ATGSEYYAGG
-875 WTEINEHGGELI
+875 LTEVNEHGGEII

-906 KQFSNVKT
+906 KQFSKVT
-914 GGAPTV
+914 PTGAPTV
-920 NISGNTFVVRQES
+920 TISGNTFIVRQES

>member
-18 AVVDKAKGGMKSFVG
+18 AVVDKAKSGMKSFAS
-33 TLEGASGTVDK
+33 TLEGASGSVDK

-55 ALSAATKAE
+55 ALSAAAKAD
-64 KTKKALNGIKGTYT
+64 KAKKSLEGLKGTYT
-78 ATIKTNDNATGTVK
+78 ATIKTNDSATGTVK
-92 KVANEIKALTGKTHS
+92 KVANEIKALTNKTHS

-142 VGFAGIGY
+142 VGFAGLGY
-150 GVADTLRVYT
+150 GVADTLKVYT

-175 TDEEF
+175 TDDEF
-180 VRLTAKAKKQGM
+180 ARLTAKAKEQGM

-320 RSLFTRMAAPT
+320 RSMFTRMAAPT
-331 KQSSSAMSE
+331 KESSSAMAE

-346 DSTGKVK
+346 DSAGKVK

-359 KELRKDFKSLST
+359 KELRKDFKGLSKM
-371 TDQTRL
+371 DQTRL

-398 ADWNKLE
+398 SDWKKLE
-405 TAIDHSSGAAK
+405 TAIDHSQGAAK
-416 NMENVSTS
+416 NMENISTS
-424 NLWGSIKSLQSA
+424 NLWGSIKGLQSA
-436 WESVQLGFMGQ
+436 WEAVQLGIMSQ
-447 GPGSGVKEFV
+447 GPGSGMKEFV
-457 DAVTIDLRKFTK
+457 DAATIDLRKFTK
-469 SLQDGFQFKD
+469 SLEDGFQFKD
-479 LVDLAKNAVQQLID
+479 LVDVAKTAVQQLID
-493 KFMQLDGVGSVL
+493 KFIQLDGMGSVL

-511 FGLAKLI
+511 FGLVKLI
-518 GMLKKFNGLFKTGT
+518 GLMKKFNGLFKTST
-532 AGAGGTA
+532 VGGNT
-539 GTGVGTHD
+539 GTGVGMND
-547 MVVNANNVVVNGTVA
+547 MVVNARNVVVNGTVSGSA
-562 GGASGGGTTPV
+562 GGGATPV
-573 PGGGGKKSGGAAA
+573 PGGGKKGSGAAV

-594 AILTGVKTA
+594 AILTGVKTV
-603 YDVVKTEGKEAK
+603 YDVTKTEGKEAK

-639 GSVIGFAV
+639 GTVVGFAV

-657 PAWSSQRSSAGSE
+657 PEWSSQRSSANSE

-676 EALAS
+676 EAQAS

-688 DAMGNGQDIASRFN
+688 DALGNGQDIASRFQTDTAN
-702 ADMARIP
+702 
-709 EDFKN
+709 FKN
-714 WLQESPSSMDGWS
+714 WLFSSDAPSAMDDWGNSMDG
-727 DSMDGVADRFNQDWA
+727 MADRFNQDWE
-742 NIKQAAQQKL
+742 NMKQTAQQKL
-752 AEVGSAIDE
+752 SGIGTAMGE
-761 LGTEVGNKAEEM
+761 LGESIGTQANEM
-773 KTNISNA
+773 QTSMSNA
-780 WEEIA
+780 WENIA
-785 QAVSDTTSEWGGY
+785 QSVSETTSEWGGY
-798 VDAAIGTIEG
+798 VGDAIGTIEG
-808 ALEGLKSRAAGIW
+808 ALDGLKSRAAGIW
-821 ADIKKAAAS
+821 ADIKNSAAS

-849 FAGTSVGQWW
+849 FAGTSLGKWW
-859 YSGKGN
+859 DHN
-865 ATGSQYYEGG
+865 ATGSEYYAGG
-875 WTEINEHGGELI
+875 LTEVNEHGGEII

-906 KQFSNVKT
+906 KQFSKAT
-914 GGAPTV
+914 SAGAPTV
-920 NISGNTFVVRQES
+920 TISGNTFIVRQES

>member
-180 VRLTAKAKKQGM
+180 VRLTAKAKEQGM

-377 AKQLAGE
+377 AKQQAGE

-594 AILTGVKTA
+594 AILTGVKTV
-603 YDVVKTEGKEAK
+603 YDVTKTEGKEAK

-639 GSVIGFAV
+639 GTVVGFAV

-657 PAWSSQRSSAGSE
+657 PEWSSQRSSSNSE

-676 EALAS
+676 EAQAS
-681 TNDRING
+681 TNERING
-688 DAMGNGQDIASRFN
+688 DALGNGQDIASRFQ
-702 ADMARIP
+702 ADTAN
-709 EDFKN
+709 FKN
-714 WLQESPSSMDGWS
+714 WLFSSDAPSAMDDWGNSMDG
-727 DSMDGVADRFNQDWA
+727 MADRFNQDWE
-742 NIKQAAQQKL
+742 NMKQTAQQKL
-752 AEVGSAIDE
+752 AGIGTAMGE
-761 LGTEVGNKAEEM
+761 LGENIGTKAGEM
-773 KTNISNA
+773 QTSMSNA
-780 WEEIA
+780 WENIA
-785 QAVSDTTSEWGGY
+785 QSVSETTSEWGGY
-798 VDAAIGTIEG
+798 VDDAIGTIEG
-808 ALEGLKSRAAGIW
+808 ALEGLKGRAAGIW
-821 ADIKKAAAS
+821 ADIKNSAAS

-849 FAGTSVGQWW
+849 FAGTSLGKWW
-859 YSGKGN
+859 DHN
-865 ATGSQYYEGG
+865 ATGSEYYAGG
-875 WTEINEHGGELI
+875 LTEVNEHGGEVI

-906 KQFSNVKT
+906 KQFAKAAP
-914 GGAPTV
+914 GAAPTV
-920 NISGNTFVVRQES
+920 TISGNTFIVRQES

>member
-18 AVVDKAKGGMKSFVG
+18 AVVGKAKSGMKSFAS
-33 TLEGASGTVDK
+33 TLEGASGSVDK

-55 ALSAATKAE
+55 ALSAAAKAD
-64 KTKKALNGIKGTYT
+64 KAKRSLEGLKGTYT
-78 ATIKTNDNATGTVK
+78 ATIKTNDAATGTVK
-92 KVANEIKALTGKTHS
+92 KVANEIKALTNKTHS

-142 VGFAGIGY
+142 VGFAGLGY
-150 GVADTLRVYT
+150 GVADTLKVYT

-175 TDEEF
+175 TDDEF
-180 VRLTAKAKKQGM
+180 ARLTAKAKEQGM

-320 RSLFTRMAAPT
+320 RSMFTRMAAPT
-331 KQSSSAMSE
+331 KESSSAMAE

-346 DSTGKVK
+346 DSAGKVK

-359 KELRKDFKSLST
+359 KELRKDFKGLSKM
-371 TDQTRL
+371 DQTRL

-398 ADWNKLE
+398 SDWKKLE
-405 TAIDHSSGAAK
+405 TAIDHSQGAAK
-416 NMENVSTS
+416 NMENISTS
-424 NLWGSIKSLQSA
+424 NLWGSIKGLQSA
-436 WESVQLGFMGQ
+436 WEAVQLGIMSQ
-447 GPGSGVKEFV
+447 GPGSGMKEFV
-457 DAVTIDLRKFTK
+457 DAATIDLRKFTK
-469 SLQDGFQFKD
+469 SLEDGFQFKD
-479 LVDLAKNAVQQLID
+479 LIDVAKNAVQQLID
-493 KFMQLDGVGSVL
+493 KFVQLDGMGSVL

-511 FGLAKLI
+511 LGLVKLI
-518 GMLKKFNGLFKTGT
+518 GLLKKFNGLFKTST
-532 AGAGGTA
+532 VGGNT
-539 GTGVGTHD
+539 GTGVGMND
-547 MVVNANNVVVNGTVA
+547 MVVNARNVVVNGTVSGSA
-562 GGASGGGTTPV
+562 GGGATPV
-573 PGGGGKKSGGAAA
+573 PGGKKGSGAAA

-594 AILTGVKTA
+594 AILTGVKTV
-603 YDVVKTEGKEAK
+603 YDVTKTEGKEAK

-639 GSVIGFAV
+639 GTVVGFAV

-657 PAWSSQRSSAGSE
+657 PEWSSQRSSANSE

-676 EALAS
+676 EAQAS
-681 TNDRING
+681 INDRING
-688 DAMGNGQDIASRFN
+688 DALGNGQDIASRFQTDTAN
-702 ADMARIP
+702 
-709 EDFKN
+709 FKN
-714 WLQESPSSMDGWS
+714 WLFSSDAPSAMDDWGNSMDG
-727 DSMDGVADRFNQDWA
+727 MADRFNQDWE
-742 NIKQAAQQKL
+742 NMKQTAQQKL
-752 AEVGSAIDE
+752 SGIGTAMGE
-761 LGTEVGNKAEEM
+761 LGESIGTQASEM
-773 KTNISNA
+773 QTSMSNA
-780 WEEIA
+780 WENIA
-785 QAVSDTTSEWGGY
+785 QSVSETTSEWGGY
-798 VDAAIGTIEG
+798 VDDAIGTIEG
-808 ALEGLKSRAAGIW
+808 ALDGLKSRAAGIW
-821 ADIKKAAAS
+821 ADIKNSAAS

-849 FAGTSVGQWW
+849 FAGTSLGKWW
-859 YSGKGN
+859 DHN
-865 ATGSQYYEGG
+865 ATGSEYYAGG
-875 WTEINEHGGELI
+875 LTEVNEHGGEII

-906 KQFSNVKT
+906 KQFSKAT
-914 GGAPTV
+914 SAGAPTV
-920 NISGNTFVVRQES
+920 TISGNTFIVRQES

>member
-18 AVVDKAKGGMKSFVG
+18 AVVDKAKSGMKSFTS
-33 TLEGASGTVDK
+33 TLEGASGSVDK

-55 ALSAATKAE
+55 ALSAAAKVEKAKRSLE
-64 KTKKALNGIKGTYT
+64 GLKGTYT
-78 ATIKTNDNATGTVK
+78 ATIKTNDSATGTVK
-92 KVANEIKALTGKTHS
+92 KVANEIKALTNKTHS

-180 VRLTAKAKKQGM
+180 ARLTAKAKEQGM

-320 RSLFTRMAAPT
+320 RSMFTRMAAPT
-331 KQSSSAMSE
+331 KESSSAMAE

-359 KELRKDFKSLST
+359 KELRKDFKGLSKM
-371 TDQTRL
+371 DQTRL

-398 ADWNKLE
+398 SDWKKLE
-405 TAIDHSSGAAK
+405 TAIDHSQGAAK
-416 NMENVSTS
+416 NMENISTS
-424 NLWGSIKSLQSA
+424 NLWGSIKGLQSA
-436 WESVQLGFMGQ
+436 WEAVQLGIMSQ
-447 GPGSGVKEFV
+447 GPGSGMKEFV
-457 DAVTIDLRKFTK
+457 DAATIDLRKFTK
-469 SLQDGFQFKD
+469 SLEDGFQFRD
-479 LVDLAKNAVQQLID
+479 LVDVAKTAVQQLID
-493 KFMQLDGVGSVL
+493 KFVQLDGMGSVL

-511 FGLAKLI
+511 FGLVKLI
-518 GMLKKFNGLFKTGT
+518 GLLKKFNGLFKNTGT
-532 AGAGGTA
+532 AGGVS
-539 GTGVGTHD
+539 GTGVGMND
-547 MVVNANNVVVNGTVA
+547 MVVNARNVVVNGTVSGTA
-562 GGASGGGTTPV
+562 GGGTVPV
-573 PGGGGKKSGGAAA
+573 PGGGKKSGGAAA
-586 SAIVRYLP
+586 AATFVRYLP

-603 YDVVKTEGKEAK
+603 YDVVKTEGKDAK

-639 GSVIGFAV
+639 GTVVGFAV

-657 PAWSSQRSSAGSE
+657 PEWSSQRSSANSE

-676 EALAS
+676 EAQAS
-681 TNDRING
+681 TNERING
-688 DAMGNGQDIASRFN
+688 DALGNGQDMASRFQ
-702 ADMARIP
+702 ADTAN
-709 EDFKN
+709 FKN
-714 WLQESPSSMDGWS
+714 WLFSSDAPSAMDDWGNSMDG
-727 DSMDGVADRFNQDWA
+727 MADRFNQDWE
-742 NIKQAAQQKL
+742 NMKQNAQQKL
-752 AEVGSAIDE
+752 AGIGTAIGE
-761 LGTEVGNKAEEM
+761 LGESIGTQASEM
-773 KTNISNA
+773 QTVMSDA
-780 WEEIA
+780 WENIA
-785 QAVSDTTSEWGGY
+785 QSVSDTTSEWGGY
-798 VDAAIGTIEG
+798 VDNAIGTIES

-821 ADIKKAAAS
+821 ADIKESAVS
-830 AWADI
+830 AWSNI
-835 GAKASGALSGAQSW
+835 GAKASGALAGAQSW
-849 FAGTSVGQWW
+849 FAGTSLGKWW
-859 YSGKGN
+859 DHN
-865 ATGSQYYEGG
+865 ATGSEYYAGG
-875 WTEINEHGGELI
+875 LTEVNEHGGEII

-906 KQFSNVKT
+906 KQFAQSAP
-914 GGAPTV
+914 GGAPVV

>member
-18 AVVDKAKGGMKSFVG
+18 AVVDKAKSGMKSFAS
-33 TLEGASGTVDK
+33 TLEGASGSVDK

-55 ALSAATKAE
+55 ALSAAAKAD
-64 KTKKALNGIKGTYT
+64 KAKRSLEGLKGTYT
-78 ATIKTNDNATGTVK
+78 ATIKTNDSATGTVK
-92 KVANEIKALTGKTHS
+92 KVANEIKALTNKTHS

-142 VGFAGIGY
+142 VGFAGLGY
-150 GVADTLRVYT
+150 GVADTLKVYT

-175 TDEEF
+175 TDDEF
-180 VRLTAKAKKQGM
+180 ARLTAKAKEQGM

-320 RSLFTRMAAPT
+320 RSMFTRMAAPT
-331 KQSSSAMSE
+331 KESSSAMAE

-346 DSTGKVK
+346 DSAGKVK

-359 KELRKDFKSLST
+359 KELRKDFKGLSKM
-371 TDQTRL
+371 DQTRL

-398 ADWNKLE
+398 SDWKKLE
-405 TAIDHSSGAAK
+405 TAIDHSQGAAK
-416 NMENVSTS
+416 NMENISTS
-424 NLWGSIKSLQSA
+424 NLWGSIKGLQSA
-436 WESVQLGFMGQ
+436 WEAVQLGIMSQ
-447 GPGSGVKEFV
+447 GPGSGMKEFV
-457 DAVTIDLRKFTK
+457 DAATIDLRKFTK
-469 SLQDGFQFKD
+469 SLEDGFQFKD
-479 LVDLAKNAVQQLID
+479 LVDVAKTAVQQLID
-493 KFMQLDGVGSVL
+493 KFVQLDGMGSVL

-511 FGLAKLI
+511 FGLVKLI
-518 GMLKKFNGLFKTGT
+518 GLMKKFNGLFKNTGT
-532 AGAGGTA
+532 SGGVS
-539 GTGVGTHD
+539 GTGVGMND
-547 MVVNANNVVVNGTVA
+547 MVINARNVVVNGTVSGSA
-562 GGASGGGTTPV
+562 GGSTVPV
-573 PGGGGKKSGGAAA
+573 PGGRKKSGGAAA
-586 SAIVRYLP
+586 AATFVRYLP

-603 YDVVKTEGKEAK
+603 YDVVKTEGKDAK

-639 GSVIGFAV
+639 GTVVGFAV

-657 PAWSSQRSSAGSE
+657 PAWSSQRSSANSE

-676 EALAS
+676 EAQAS
-681 TNDRING
+681 INDRING
-688 DAMGNGQDIASRFN
+688 DALGNGQDIASRFQTDTAN
-702 ADMARIP
+702 
-709 EDFKN
+709 FKN
-714 WLQESPSSMDGWS
+714 WLFSSDAPSAMDDWGNSMDG
-727 DSMDGVADRFNQDWA
+727 MADRFNQDWE
-742 NIKQAAQQKL
+742 NMKQTAQQKL
-752 AEVGSAIDE
+752 SGIGTAMGE
-761 LGTEVGNKAEEM
+761 LGESIGTQASEM
-773 KTNISNA
+773 QTSMSNA
-780 WEEIA
+780 WENIA
-785 QAVSDTTSEWGGY
+785 QSVSETTSEWGGY
-798 VDAAIGTIEG
+798 VDDAIGTIEG
-808 ALEGLKSRAAGIW
+808 ALDGLKSRAAGIW
-821 ADIKKAAAS
+821 ADIKNSAAS

-849 FAGTSVGQWW
+849 FAGTSLGKWW
-859 YSGKGN
+859 DHN
-865 ATGSQYYEGG
+865 ATGSEYYAGG
-875 WTEINEHGGELI
+875 LTEVNEHGGEII

-906 KQFSNVKT
+906 KQLSKAT
-914 GGAPTV
+914 PTGAPTV
-920 NISGNTFVVRQES
+920 TISGNTFIVRQES

>member
-18 AVVDKAKGGMKSFVG
+18 AVVDKAKSGMKSFAS
-33 TLEGASGTVDK
+33 TLEGASGSVDK

-55 ALSAATKAE
+55 ALSAAAKAD
-64 KTKKALNGIKGTYT
+64 KAKRSLEGLKGTYT
-78 ATIKTNDNATGTVK
+78 ATIKTNDSATGTVK
-92 KVANEIKALTGKTHS
+92 KVANEIKALTNKTHS

-142 VGFAGIGY
+142 VGFAGLGY
-150 GVADTLRVYT
+150 GVADTLKVYT

-175 TDEEF
+175 TDDEF
-180 VRLTAKAKKQGM
+180 ARLTAKAKEQGM

-320 RSLFTRMAAPT
+320 RSMFTRMAAPT
-331 KQSSSAMSE
+331 KESSSAMAE

-359 KELRKDFKSLST
+359 KELRKDFKGLSKM
-371 TDQTRL
+371 DQTRL

-398 ADWNKLE
+398 SDWKKLE
-405 TAIDHSSGAAK
+405 TAIDHSQGAAK
-416 NMENVSTS
+416 NMENISTS
-424 NLWGSIKSLQSA
+424 NLWGSIKGLQSA
-436 WESVQLGFMGQ
+436 WEAVQLGIMSQ
-447 GPGSGVKEFV
+447 GPGSGMKEFV
-457 DAVTIDLRKFTK
+457 DAATIDLRKFTK
-469 SLQDGFQFKD
+469 SLEDGFQVRD
-479 LVDLAKNAVQQLID
+479 LVDVAKTAVQQLID
-493 KFMQLDGVGSVL
+493 KFIQLDGMGSVL
-505 AGGTLA
+505 AGGTLS
-511 FGLAKLI
+511 FGLVKLI
-518 GMLKKFNGLFKTGT
+518 GLLKKFNGLFKNTGT
-532 AGAGGTA
+532 AEGAS
-539 GTGVGTHD
+539 GTGVGMND
-547 MVVNANNVVVNGTVA
+547 MVVNARNVVVNGTVSGSA
-562 GGASGGGTTPV
+562 GGSTVPV
-573 PGGGGKKSGGAAA
+573 PGGGKKSGGATAA
-586 SAIVRYLP
+586 ATFVRYLP
-594 AILTGVKTA
+594 AILTGVKMA
-603 YDVVKTEGKEAK
+603 YDVVKTEGKDAK

-639 GSVIGFAV
+639 GSLVGFAV

-657 PAWSSQRSSAGSE
+657 PEWSSQRSSSNSE

-676 EALAS
+676 EAQAS
-681 TNDRING
+681 TNERING
-688 DAMGNGQDIASRFN
+688 DALGNGQDIASRFQ
-702 ADMARIP
+702 ADTAN
-709 EDFKN
+709 FKN
-714 WLQESPSSMDGWS
+714 WLFSSDAPSAMDDWGNSMDG
-727 DSMDGVADRFNQDWA
+727 MADRFNQDWE
-742 NIKQAAQQKL
+742 NMKQTAQQKL
-752 AEVGSAIDE
+752 AGIGTAMGE
-761 LGTEVGNKAEEM
+761 LGENIGTKAGEM
-773 KTNISNA
+773 QTSMSNA
-780 WEEIA
+780 WENIA
-785 QAVSDTTSEWGGY
+785 QSVSETTSEWGGY
-798 VDAAIGTIEG
+798 VDDAIGTIEG
-808 ALEGLKSRAAGIW
+808 ALEGLKGRAAGIW
-821 ADIKKAAAS
+821 ADIKNSAAS

-849 FAGTSVGQWW
+849 FAGTSLGKWW
-859 YSGKGN
+859 DHN
-865 ATGSQYYEGG
+865 ATGSEYYAGG
-875 WTEINEHGGELI
+875 LTEVNEHGGEVI

-906 KQFSNVKT
+906 KQFAKAAP
-914 GGAPTV
+914 GAAPTV
-920 NISGNTFVVRQES
+920 TISGNTFIVRQES

>member
-18 AVVDKAKGGMKSFVG
+18 AVVDKAKSGMKSFTS
-33 TLEGASGTVDK
+33 TLEGASGSVDK

-55 ALSAATKAE
+55 ALSAAAKVEKAKRSLE
-64 KTKKALNGIKGTYT
+64 GLKGTYT
-78 ATIKTNDNATGTVK
+78 ATIKTNDSATGTVK
-92 KVANEIKALTGKTHS
+92 KVANEIKALTNKTHS

-180 VRLTAKAKKQGM
+180 ARLTAKAKEQGM

-320 RSLFTRMAAPT
+320 RSMFTRMAAPT
-331 KQSSSAMSE
+331 KESSSAMAE

-359 KELRKDFKSLST
+359 KELRKDFKGLSKM
-371 TDQTRL
+371 DQTRL

-398 ADWNKLE
+398 SDWKKLE
-405 TAIDHSSGAAK
+405 TAIDHSQGAAK
-416 NMENVSTS
+416 NMENISTS
-424 NLWGSIKSLQSA
+424 NLWGSIKGLQSA
-436 WESVQLGFMGQ
+436 WEAVQLGIMSQ
-447 GPGSGVKEFV
+447 GPGSGMKEFV
-457 DAVTIDLRKFTK
+457 DAATIDLRKFTK
-469 SLQDGFQFKD
+469 SLEDGFQFRD
-479 LVDLAKNAVQQLID
+479 LVDVAKTAVQQLID
-493 KFMQLDGVGSVL
+493 KFIQLDGMGSVL

-511 FGLAKLI
+511 FGLVKLI
-518 GMLKKFNGLFKTGT
+518 GLLKKFNGLFKNTGT
-532 AGAGGTA
+532 AGGVS
-539 GTGVGTHD
+539 GTGVGMND
-547 MVVNANNVVVNGTVA
+547 MVVNARNVVVNGTVSGTA
-562 GGASGGGTTPV
+562 GGGTVPV
-573 PGGGGKKSGGAAA
+573 PGGGKKSGGAAA
-586 SAIVRYLP
+586 AATFVRYLP

-603 YDVVKTEGKEAK
+603 YDVVKTEGKDAK

-639 GSVIGFAV
+639 GTVVGFAV

-657 PAWSSQRSSAGSE
+657 PEWSSQRSSANSE

-676 EALAS
+676 EAQAS
-681 TNDRING
+681 TNERING
-688 DAMGNGQDIASRFN
+688 DALGNGQDIASRFQTDTAN
-702 ADMARIP
+702 
-709 EDFKN
+709 FKN
-714 WLQESPSSMDGWS
+714 WLFSSDAPSAMDDWGNSMDG
-727 DSMDGVADRFNQDWA
+727 MADRFNQDWE
-742 NIKQAAQQKL
+742 NMKQTAQQKL
-752 AEVGSAIDE
+752 AGIGTAIGE
-761 LGTEVGNKAEEM
+761 LGESIGTQASEM
-773 KTNISNA
+773 QTSMSDA
-780 WEEIA
+780 WENIA
-785 QAVSDTTSEWGGY
+785 QSVSDTTSEWGGY
-798 VDAAIGTIEG
+798 VDNAIGTIES

-821 ADIKKAAAS
+821 ADIKNSAAS

-849 FAGTSVGQWW
+849 FAGTSLGKWW
-859 YSGKGN
+859 DHN
-865 ATGSQYYEGG
+865 ATGSEYYAGG
-875 WTEINEHGGELI
+875 LTEVNEHGGEII

-906 KQFSNVKT
+906 KQFAQTVPV
-914 GGAPTV
+914 GAPTV
-920 NISGNTFVVRQES
+920 TISGNTFIVQQES

>member
-18 AVVDKAKGGMKSFVG
+18 AVVDKAKSGMKSFAS
-33 TLEGASGTVDK
+33 TLEGASGSVDM

-55 ALSAATKAE
+55 ALSAAAKAD
-64 KTKKALNGIKGTYT
+64 KAKKSLEGLKGTYT
-78 ATIKTNDNATGTVK
+78 ATIKTNDSATGTVK
-92 KVANEIKALTGKTHS
+92 KVANEIEALTNKTHS

-121 NIKGKLSNAASG
+121 NIKGKISNAASG

-142 VGFAGIGY
+142 VGFAGLGY
-150 GVADTLRVYT
+150 GVADTLKVYT

-175 TDEEF
+175 TDDEF
-180 VRLTAKAKKQGM
+180 ARLTAKAKEQGM

-320 RSLFTRMAAPT
+320 RSMFTRMAAPT
-331 KQSSSAMSE
+331 KESSSAMAE

-353 SLRSIM
+353 SLRSII
-359 KELRKDFKSLST
+359 KELRKDFKGLSK
-371 TDQTRL
+371 TDQARL

-384 DAISGFLAIMNANE
+384 DAISGFLAIMNANGS
-398 ADWNKLE
+398 DWRKLE
-405 TAIDHSSGAAK
+405 TAIDHSQGAAK
-416 NMENVSTS
+416 NMENISTS

-436 WESVQLGFMGQ
+436 WESVQLSFMSQ
-447 GPGSGVKEFV
+447 GPGSTIKEFV
-457 DAVTIDLRKFTK
+457 DAATLDLRKLSTALKNEFKFT
-469 SLQDGFQFKD
+469 DA
-479 LVDLAKNAVQQLID
+479 VDLAKTAVQQLID
-493 KFMQLDGVGSVL
+493 KFLKLDSMGSVL

-511 FGLAKLI
+511 FGLVNLI
-518 GMLKKFNGLFKTGT
+518 GLMKKFNGLFKNTGT
-532 AGAGGTA
+532 SGGVS
-539 GTGVGTHD
+539 GTGVGMND
-547 MVVNANNVVVNGTVA
+547 MVINARNVVVNGTVSGSA
-562 GGASGGGTTPV
+562 GGSTVPV
-573 PGGGGKKSGGAAA
+573 PGGRKKSGGSAAA
-586 SAIVRYLP
+586 ATFVRYLP

-603 YDVVKTEGKEAK
+603 YDVVKTEGKDAK

-639 GSVIGFAV
+639 GTVVGFAV

-670 MYLRPF
+670 MYLQPSYDDG
-676 EALAS
+676 LGM
-681 TNDRING
+681 NGGVNG
-688 DAMGNGQDIASRFN
+688 DTMGNGQDIASRFQT
-702 ADMARIP
+702 DMGN
-709 EDFKN
+709 FKN
-714 WLQESPSSMDGWS
+714 WLFSDDAPSAMDSWG

-752 AEVGSAIDE
+752 SGIGTAMGE
-761 LGTEVGNKAEEM
+761 LGESIGTQASEM
-773 KTNISNA
+773 QTSMSNA
-780 WEEIA
+780 WENIA
-785 QAVSDTTSEWGGY
+785 QSVSETTSEWGGY
-798 VDAAIGTIEG
+798 VDNAIGTIEG
-808 ALEGLKSRAAGIW
+808 ALDGLKSRAAGIW
-821 ADIKKAAAS
+821 ADIKNSAAS

-835 GAKASGALSGAQSW
+835 GAKASGALAGAQSW
-849 FAGTSVGQWW
+849 FAGTSLGKWW
-859 YSGKGN
+859 DHN
-865 ATGSQYYEGG
+865 ATGSEYYAGG
-875 WTEINEHGGELI
+875 LTEVNEHGGEII
-887 DLPGGSRIYPHAT
+887 DLPSGSRIYPHAT

-906 KQFSNVKT
+906 KQFAQAVPV
-914 GGAPTV
+914 GAPTV
-920 NISGNTFVVRQES
+920 TISGNTFIVRQES

>member
-18 AVVDKAKGGMKSFVG
+18 AVVDKAKSGMRSFAS
-33 TLEGASGTVDK
+33 TLEGASGSVDK

-55 ALSAATKAE
+55 ALSAAAKAD
-64 KTKKALNGIKGTYT
+64 KAKRSLEGLKGTYT
-78 ATIKTNDNATGTVK
+78 ATIKTNDSATGTVK
-92 KVANEIKALTGKTHS
+92 KVANEIKALTNKTHS

-142 VGFAGIGY
+142 VGFAGLGY
-150 GVADTLRVYT
+150 GVADTLKVYT

-175 TDEEF
+175 TDDEF
-180 VRLTAKAKKQGM
+180 ARLTAKAKEQGM

-320 RSLFTRMAAPT
+320 RSMFTRMAAPT
-331 KQSSSAMSE
+331 KESSSAMAE

-359 KELRKDFKSLST
+359 KELRKDFKGLSKM
-371 TDQTRL
+371 DQTRL

-398 ADWNKLE
+398 SDWKKLE
-405 TAIDHSSGAAK
+405 TAIDHSQGAAK
-416 NMENVSTS
+416 NMENISTS
-424 NLWGSIKSLQSA
+424 NLWGSIKGLQSA
-436 WESVQLGFMGQ
+436 WEAVQLGIMSQ
-447 GPGSGVKEFV
+447 GPGSGMKEFV
-457 DAVTIDLRKFTK
+457 DAATIDLRKFTK
-469 SLQDGFQFKD
+469 SLEDGFQFKD
-479 LVDLAKNAVQQLID
+479 LVDVAKTAVQQLID
-493 KFMQLDGVGSVL
+493 KFLQLDGVGSVL

-511 FGLAKLI
+511 FGITKLI
-518 GMLKKFNGLFKTGT
+518 GMLKKFNGLFKTST
-532 AGAGGTA
+532 VGGNT
-539 GTGVGTHD
+539 GTGVGMND
-547 MVVNANNVVVNGTVA
+547 MVVNARNVVVNGTVSGSA
-562 GGASGGGTTPV
+562 GGGATPV
-573 PGGGGKKSGGAAA
+573 PGGKKGSGAAV

-594 AILTGVKTA
+594 AILTGVKTV
-603 YDVVKTEGKEAK
+603 YDVTKTEGKEAK

-639 GSVIGFAV
+639 GTVVGFAV

-670 MYLRPF
+670 MYLQPSYDDR
-676 EALAS
+676 LG
-681 TNDRING
+681 TNGGVNG
-688 DAMGNGQDIASRFN
+688 DTMGNGQDIASRFQT
-702 ADMARIP
+702 DMGN
-709 EDFKN
+709 FKN
-714 WLQESPSSMDGWS
+714 WLFSDAPSAMDDWGNSMDG
-727 DSMDGVADRFNQDWA
+727 MADRFNQDWE
-742 NIKQAAQQKL
+742 NMKQTAQQKL
-752 AEVGSAIDE
+752 SGIGTAMGE
-761 LGTEVGNKAEEM
+761 LGESIGTQASEM
-773 KTNISNA
+773 QTSMSNA
-780 WEEIA
+780 WENIA
-785 QAVSDTTSEWGGY
+785 QSVSETTSEWGGY
-798 VDAAIGTIEG
+798 VDDAIGAIEG
-808 ALEGLKSRAAGIW
+808 ALDGLKSRAAGIW
-821 ADIKKAAAS
+821 ADIKNLAAS

-849 FAGTSVGQWW
+849 FAGTSLGKWW
-859 YSGKGN
+859 DHN
-865 ATGSQYYEGG
+865 ATGSEYYAGG
-875 WTEINEHGGELI
+875 LTEVNEHGGEII

-906 KQFSNVKT
+906 KQFSKVT
-914 GGAPTV
+914 PTGAPTV
-920 NISGNTFVVRQES
+920 TISGNTFIVRQES

>member
-18 AVVDKAKGGMKSFVG
+18 AVVDKAKSGMKSFTS
-33 TLEGASGTVDK
+33 TLEGASGSVDK

-55 ALSAATKAE
+55 ALSAAAKAD
-64 KTKKALNGIKGTYT
+64 KAKRSLEGLKGTYT
-78 ATIKTNDNATGTVK
+78 ATIKTKDSATGTVK
-92 KVANEIKALTGKTHS
+92 KVANEIKALTNKTHS
-107 IRVGIQQQISGPLG
+107 IRVGIQQGPLG
-121 NIKGKLSNAASG
+121 NIKGKISNAASG

-142 VGFAGIGY
+142 VGFAGLGY
-150 GVADTLRVYT
+150 GVADTLKVYT

-175 TDEEF
+175 TDDEF
-180 VRLTAKAKKQGM
+180 ARLTAKAKEQGM

-320 RSLFTRMAAPT
+320 RSMFTRMAAPT
-331 KQSSSAMSE
+331 KESSSAMAE

-359 KELRKDFKSLST
+359 KELRKDFKGLSKM
-371 TDQTRL
+371 DQTRL

-398 ADWNKLE
+398 SDWKKLE
-405 TAIDHSSGAAK
+405 TAIDHSQGAAK
-416 NMENVSTS
+416 NMENISTS
-424 NLWGSIKSLQSA
+424 NLWGSIKGLQSA
-436 WESVQLGFMGQ
+436 WEAVQLGIMSQ
-447 GPGSGVKEFV
+447 GPGSGMKEFV
-457 DAVTIDLRKFTK
+457 DAATIDLRKFTK
-469 SLQDGFQFKD
+469 SLEDGFQVRD
-479 LVDLAKNAVQQLID
+479 LVDVAKTAVQQLID
-493 KFMQLDGVGSVL
+493 KFIQLDGMGSVL
-505 AGGTLA
+505 AGGTLS
-511 FGLAKLI
+511 FGLVKLI
-518 GMLKKFNGLFKTGT
+518 GLLKKFNGLFKNTGT
-532 AGAGGTA
+532 AEGAS
-539 GTGVGTHD
+539 GTGVGMND
-547 MVVNANNVVVNGTVA
+547 MVVNARNVVVNGTVSGSA
-562 GGASGGGTTPV
+562 GGSTVPV
-573 PGGGGKKSGGAAA
+573 PGGGKKSGGATAA
-586 SAIVRYLP
+586 ATFVRYLP

-603 YDVVKTEGKEAK
+603 YDVVKTEGKDAK

-639 GSVIGFAV
+639 GSLVGFAV

-657 PAWSSQRSSAGSE
+657 PEWSSQRSSSNSE

-676 EALAS
+676 EAQAS
-681 TNDRING
+681 TNERING
-688 DAMGNGQDIASRFN
+688 DALGNGQDIASRFQ
-702 ADMARIP
+702 ADTAN
-709 EDFKN
+709 FKN
-714 WLQESPSSMDGWS
+714 WLFSSDAPSAMDDWGNSMDG
-727 DSMDGVADRFNQDWA
+727 MADRFNQDWE
-742 NIKQAAQQKL
+742 NMKQTAQQKL
-752 AEVGSAIDE
+752 AGIGTAMGE
-761 LGTEVGNKAEEM
+761 LGENIGTKAGEM
-773 KTNISNA
+773 QTSMSNA
-780 WEEIA
+780 WENIA
-785 QAVSDTTSEWGGY
+785 QSVSETTSEWGGY
-798 VDAAIGTIEG
+798 VDDAIGTIEG
-808 ALEGLKSRAAGIW
+808 ALEGLKGRAAGIW
-821 ADIKKAAAS
+821 ADIKNSAAS

-849 FAGTSVGQWW
+849 FAGTSL
-859 YSGKGN
+859 GKCWDHN
-865 ATGSQYYEGG
+865 ATGSEYYAGG
-875 WTEINEHGGELI
+875 LTEVNEHGGEVI

-906 KQFSNVKT
+906 KQFAKAAP
-914 GGAPTV
+914 GAAPTV
-920 NISGNTFVVRQES
+920 TISGNTFIVRQES

>member
-18 AVVDKAKGGMKSFVG
+18 AVVDKAKSGMKSFAS
-33 TLEGASGTVDK
+33 TLEGASGTVDR

-55 ALSAATKAE
+55 ALSAAAKAE
-64 KTKKALNGIKGTYT
+64 KTKKSLNGIKGTYT

-180 VRLTAKAKKQGM
+180 ARLTAKAKEQGM

-320 RSLFTRMAAPT
+320 RSMFTRMAAPT
-331 KQSSSAMSE
+331 KESSSAMAE

-346 DSTGKVK
+346 DSAGKVK

-359 KELRKDFKSLST
+359 KELRKDFKGLSKM
-371 TDQTRL
+371 DQTRL

-398 ADWNKLE
+398 SDWKKLE
-405 TAIDHSSGAAK
+405 TAIDHSQGAAK
-416 NMENVSTS
+416 NMENISTS
-424 NLWGSIKSLQSA
+424 NLWGSIKGLQSA
-436 WESVQLGFMGQ
+436 WEAVQLGIMSQ
-447 GPGSGVKEFV
+447 GPGSGMKEFV
-457 DAVTIDLRKFTK
+457 DAATIDLRKFTK
-469 SLQDGFQFKD
+469 SLEDGFQFKD
-479 LVDLAKNAVQQLID
+479 LIDVAKNAVQQLID
-493 KFMQLDGVGSVL
+493 KFVQLDGMGSVL

-511 FGLAKLI
+511 LGLVKLI
-518 GMLKKFNGLFKTGT
+518 GLLKKFNGLFKTST
-532 AGAGGTA
+532 VGGNT
-539 GTGVGTHD
+539 GTGVGMND
-547 MVVNANNVVVNGTVA
+547 MVVNARNVVVNGTVSGSA
-562 GGASGGGTTPV
+562 GGGATPV
-573 PGGGGKKSGGAAA
+573 PGGKKGSGAAA

-594 AILTGVKTA
+594 AILTGVKTV
-603 YDVVKTEGKEAK
+603 YDVTKTEGKEAK

-639 GSVIGFAV
+639 GTVVGFAV

-657 PAWSSQRSSAGSE
+657 PEWSSQRSSANSE

-676 EALAS
+676 EAQAS
-681 TNDRING
+681 INDRING
-688 DAMGNGQDIASRFN
+688 DALGNGQDIASRFQTDTAN
-702 ADMARIP
+702 
-709 EDFKN
+709 FKN
-714 WLQESPSSMDGWS
+714 WLFSSDAPSAMDDWGNSMDG
-727 DSMDGVADRFNQDWA
+727 MADRFNQDWE
-742 NIKQAAQQKL
+742 NMKQTAQQKL
-752 AEVGSAIDE
+752 SGIGTAMGE
-761 LGTEVGNKAEEM
+761 LGESIGTQASEM
-773 KTNISNA
+773 QTSMSNA
-780 WEEIA
+780 WENIA
-785 QAVSDTTSEWGGY
+785 QSVSETTSEWGGY
-798 VDAAIGTIEG
+798 VDDAIGTIEG
-808 ALEGLKSRAAGIW
+808 ALDGLKSRAAGIW
-821 ADIKKAAAS
+821 ADIKNSAAS

-849 FAGTSVGQWW
+849 FAGTSLGKWW
-859 YSGKGN
+859 DHN
-865 ATGSQYYEGG
+865 ATGSEYYAGG
-875 WTEINEHGGELI
+875 LTEVNEHGGEII

-906 KQFSNVKT
+906 KQFSKAT
-914 GGAPTV
+914 SAGAPTV
-920 NISGNTFVVRQES
+920 TISGNTFIVRQES

>member
-18 AVVDKAKGGMKSFVG
+18 AVVDKAKSGMKSFAS
-33 TLEGASGTVDK
+33 TLEGASGSVDK

-55 ALSAATKAE
+55 ALSAAAKAD
-64 KTKKALNGIKGTYT
+64 KAKRSLEGLKGTYT
-78 ATIKTNDNATGTVK
+78 ATIKTNDSATGTVK
-92 KVANEIKALTGKTHS
+92 KVANEIKALTNKTHS

-142 VGFAGIGY
+142 VGFAGLGY
-150 GVADTLRVYT
+150 GVADTLKVYT

-175 TDEEF
+175 TDDEF
-180 VRLTAKAKKQGM
+180 ARLTAKAKEQGM

-320 RSLFTRMAAPT
+320 RSMFTRMAAPT
-331 KQSSSAMSE
+331 KESSSAMAE

-346 DSTGKVK
+346 DSAGKVK

-359 KELRKDFKSLST
+359 KELRKDFKGLSKM
-371 TDQTRL
+371 DQTRL

-398 ADWNKLE
+398 SDWKKLE
-405 TAIDHSSGAAK
+405 TAIDHSQGAAK
-416 NMENVSTS
+416 NMENISTS
-424 NLWGSIKSLQSA
+424 NLWGSIKGLQSA
-436 WESVQLGFMGQ
+436 WEAVQLGIMSQ
-447 GPGSGVKEFV
+447 GPGSGMKEFV
-457 DAVTIDLRKFTK
+457 DAATIDLRKFTK
-469 SLQDGFQFKD
+469 SLEDGFQFKD
-479 LVDLAKNAVQQLID
+479 LVDVAKTAVQQLID
-493 KFMQLDGVGSVL
+493 KFVQLDGIGSVL

-511 FGLAKLI
+511 LGLVKLI
-518 GMLKKFNGLFKTGT
+518 GLMKKFNGLFKNTGT
-532 AGAGGTA
+532 AGGTS
-539 GTGVGTHD
+539 GTGVGMND
-547 MVVNANNVVVNGTVA
+547 MVINARNVVVNGTVSGSA
-562 GGASGGGTTPV
+562 GGSTVPV
-573 PGGGGKKSGGAAA
+573 PGGRKKSGGAAA
-586 SAIVRYLP
+586 AATFVRYLP

-603 YDVVKTEGKEAK
+603 YDVVKTEGKDAK

-639 GSVIGFAV
+639 GTVVGFAV

-670 MYLRPF
+670 MYLQPSYDDR
-676 EALAS
+676 LG
-681 TNDRING
+681 TNGGVNG
-688 DAMGNGQDIASRFN
+688 DTMGNGQDIASRFQT
-702 ADMARIP
+702 DMGN
-709 EDFKN
+709 FKN
-714 WLQESPSSMDGWS
+714 WLFSDDAPSAMDSWG

-752 AEVGSAIDE
+752 AEVGTAMDE
-761 LGTEVGNKAEEM
+761 LGENVGNKANEM
-773 KTNISNA
+773 QTAMSNA
-780 WEEIA
+780 WEDIA

-798 VDAAIGTIEG
+798 VDSAVGTIEG

-821 ADIKKAAAS
+821 ADIKESAAS

-835 GAKASGALSGAQSW
+835 GARASGALSGAQSW

-859 YSGKGN
+859 YGGKGN
-865 ATGSQYYEGG
+865 ATGSQFYEGG

-900 TERMLE
+900 TEKMLE
-906 KQFSNVKT
+906 KQFSQAAPS
-914 GGAPTV
+914 GAPTV
-920 NISGNTFVVRQES
+920 TISGNTFIVRQES

-939 YELAQLIMQGQQN
+939 YELAQLIAQGAQN

>member
-18 AVVDKAKGGMKSFVG
+18 AVVDKAKSGMKSFAS
-33 TLEGASGTVDK
+33 TLEGASGSVDK
-44 TGSAMEKMGQS
+44 TGSAMEKMGRS
-55 ALSAATKAE
+55 ALSAAAKAD
-64 KTKKALNGIKGTYT
+64 KAKKFLEGLKGTYT
-78 ATIKTNDNATGTVK
+78 ATIKTNDSATGTVK
-92 KVANEIKALTGKTHS
+92 KVANEIKALTTKTHS
-107 IRVGIQQQISGPLG
+107 IRVGIQQQIPGPLG
-121 NIKGKLSNAASG
+121 NIKGKLSNATSG

-175 TDEEF
+175 TDDEF
-180 VRLTAKAKKQGM
+180 ARLTAKAKEQGM

-320 RSLFTRMAAPT
+320 RSMFTRMAAPT
-331 KQSSSAMSE
+331 KESSSAMAE

-346 DSTGKVK
+346 DSAGKVK

-359 KELRKDFKSLST
+359 KELRKDFKGLSKM
-371 TDQTRL
+371 DQTRL

-398 ADWNKLE
+398 SDWKKLE
-405 TAIDHSSGAAK
+405 TAIDHSQGAAK
-416 NMENVSTS
+416 NMKNISTS
-424 NLWGSIKSLQSA
+424 NLWGSIKGLQSA
-436 WESVQLGFMGQ
+436 WEAVQLGIMSQ
-447 GPGSGVKEFV
+447 GPGSGMKEFV
-457 DAVTIDLRKFTK
+457 DAATIDLRKFTK
-469 SLQDGFQFKD
+469 SLEDGFQFRD
-479 LVDLAKNAVQQLID
+479 LVDVAKNAVQQLID
-493 KFMQLDGVGSVL
+493 KFVQLDGMGSVL

-511 FGLAKLI
+511 FGLVKLI
-518 GMLKKFNGLFKTGT
+518 GLLKKFNGLFKNTGT
-532 AGAGGTA
+532 AGGAS
-539 GTGVGTHD
+539 GTGVGMND
-547 MVVNANNVVVNGTVA
+547 MVVNARKVVVNGTVSGSA
-562 GGASGGGTTPV
+562 GGGTVPV
-573 PGGGGKKSGGAAA
+573 PGGGKKSGGAAA
-586 SAIVRYLP
+586 AATFVRYLP

-603 YDVVKTEGKEAK
+603 YDVVKTEGKDAK

-639 GSVIGFAV
+639 GTVVGFAV

-670 MYLRPF
+670 MYLQPSYDDR
-676 EALAS
+676 LD
-681 TNDRING
+681 TNGGVNG
-688 DAMGNGQDIASRFN
+688 DTMGNGQDIASRFQTDTAN
-702 ADMARIP
+702 
-709 EDFKN
+709 FKN
-714 WLQESPSSMDGWS
+714 WLFSSDAPSAMDDWGNSMDG
-727 DSMDGVADRFNQDWA
+727 MADRFNQDWE
-742 NIKQAAQQKL
+742 NMKQTAQQKL
-752 AEVGSAIDE
+752 SGIGTAMGE
-761 LGTEVGNKAEEM
+761 LGESIGTQASEM
-773 KTNISNA
+773 QTSMSNA
-780 WEEIA
+780 WENIA
-785 QAVSDTTSEWGGY
+785 QSVSDTTSEWGGY
-798 VDAAIGTIEG
+798 VDNAIGTIEG

-821 ADIKKAAAS
+821 ADIKESAAS

-835 GAKASGALSGAQSW
+835 GAKASGALAGAQSW
-849 FAGTSVGQWW
+849 FAGTSLGKWW
-859 YSGKGN
+859 DHN
-865 ATGSQYYEGG
+865 ATGSEYYAGG
-875 WTEINEHGGELI
+875 LTEVNEHGGEII

-906 KQFSNVKT
+906 KQFSKAAPA
-914 GGAPTV
+914 GAPTV
-920 NISGNTFVVRQES
+920 TISGNTFIVRQES

>member
-18 AVVDKAKGGMKSFVG
+18 AVVDKAKSGMKSFAS
-33 TLEGASGTVDK
+33 TLEGASGSVDK
-44 TGSAMEKMGQS
+44 TGSAMEKMGRS
-55 ALSAATKAE
+55 ALSAAAKAD
-64 KTKKALNGIKGTYT
+64 KAKKSLEGLKGTYT
-78 ATIKTNDNATGTVK
+78 ATIKTNDSATGTVK
-92 KVANEIKALTGKTHS
+92 KVANEIKALTNKTHS

-142 VGFAGIGY
+142 VGFAGLGY
-150 GVADTLRVYT
+150 GVADTLKVYT

-175 TDEEF
+175 TDDEF
-180 VRLTAKAKKQGM
+180 ARLTAKAKEQGM

-320 RSLFTRMAAPT
+320 RSMFTRMAAPT
-331 KQSSSAMSE
+331 KESSSAMAE

-346 DSTGKVK
+346 DSAGKVK

-359 KELRKDFKSLST
+359 KELRKDFKGLSKM
-371 TDQTRL
+371 DQTRL

-398 ADWNKLE
+398 SDWKKLE
-405 TAIDHSSGAAK
+405 TAIDHSQGAAK
-416 NMENVSTS
+416 NMENISTS
-424 NLWGSIKSLQSA
+424 NLWGSIKGLQSA
-436 WESVQLGFMGQ
+436 WEAVQLGIMSQ
-447 GPGSGVKEFV
+447 GPGSGMKEFV
-457 DAVTIDLRKFTK
+457 DAATIDLRKFTK
-469 SLQDGFQFKD
+469 SLEDGFQFKD
-479 LVDLAKNAVQQLID
+479 LVDVAKNAVQQLID
-493 KFMQLDGVGSVL
+493 KFVQLDGMGSML

-511 FGLAKLI
+511 LGLVKLI
-518 GMLKKFNGLFKTGT
+518 GLLKKFNGLFKNTGT
-532 AGAGGTA
+532 SGGVS
-539 GTGVGTHD
+539 GTGVGMND
-547 MVVNANNVVVNGTVA
+547 MVVNARNVVVNGTVSGTA
-562 GGASGGGTTPV
+562 GGGTVPV
-573 PGGGGKKSGGAAA
+573 PGGPGKKSGGGAAA
-586 SAIVRYLP
+586 ATFVRYLP

-603 YDVVKTEGKEAK
+603 YDVVKTEGKDAK

-639 GSVIGFAV
+639 GTVVGFAV

-657 PAWSSQRSSAGSE
+657 QEWSSQRSSANSE

-676 EALAS
+676 EAQAS

-688 DAMGNGQDIASRFN
+688 DALGNGQDIASRFQTDTAN
-702 ADMARIP
+702 
-709 EDFKN
+709 FKN
-714 WLQESPSSMDGWS
+714 WLFSSDAPSAMDDWGNSMDG
-727 DSMDGVADRFNQDWA
+727 MADRFNQDWE
-742 NIKQAAQQKL
+742 NMKQTAQQKL
-752 AEVGSAIDE
+752 SGIGTAMGE
-761 LGTEVGNKAEEM
+761 LGESIGTQASEM
-773 KTNISNA
+773 QASMSNA
-780 WEEIA
+780 WENIA
-785 QAVSDTTSEWGGY
+785 QSVSETTSEWGGY
-798 VDAAIGTIEG
+798 VDDAIGTIEG
-808 ALEGLKSRAAGIW
+808 ALDGLKSRAAGIW
-821 ADIKKAAAS
+821 ADIKNSAAS

-849 FAGTSVGQWW
+849 FAGTSLGKWW
-859 YSGKGN
+859 DHN
-865 ATGSQYYEGG
+865 ATGSEYYAGG
-875 WTEINEHGGELI
+875 LTEVNEHGGEII

-906 KQFSNVKT
+906 KQFSKST
-914 GGAPTV
+914 SAGAPTV
-920 NISGNTFVVRQES
+920 TISGNTFIVRQES